1 MNLPPILFNNDRF
14 PSLFNQSHSQ
24 ISSSLYSFQNLCK
37 KLLKY
42 ENKES
47 NFEQSII
54 SWLKSLSISQL
65 FKYFSFKNHFIVDIL
80 HEMVLI
86 NNSKPYIKF
95 KYTPGP
101 LPPVSSEEKEPQDT
115 KPIINYLNFLF
126 FNKESPKFSDYFN
139 IVDSDVVMLTRGRSE
154 GEQRRQELVDNIR
167 YVTLNSGIK
176 NYKEDENNFF
186 NEYNNVVTLSYHY
199 LEDIDKII
207 STFQIISDKSCFKNP
222 IEIESQTFTVEEHGN
237 SSNKNF
243 YNFKMPKWLKKEFTF
258 SELLCAYF
266 EQCIIINFMYYKM
279 YKEEISI
286 LYYDKFDELIDNNKK
301 LIEFI
306 KNSGEKKFEIIRTLR
321 PDEIKKTITDNPII
335 KKIICDKQS
344 KDSDIRNSY
353 IGNYSYFKK
362 HTIKTTVNSCL
373 TTLEKI
379 FIRGE
384 LEFVLFL
391 NFIKDNIVFTT
402 EDFAIKG
409 IADIIN
415 NYWKSKLAEDLLHD
429 INNNNNSNNNDESN
443 KKKKRRKKKKKKK
456 SDKNEENDG
465 DNKNNEEK
473 TENDNDDIN
482 KINMETNNNIINEDK
497 NNKIVDTNKD
507 EMINKNN
514 NEQKNKEE
522 NGNDENNNDNVNLNG
537 KKEIIDIKEN
547 LNEIQK
553 ENKDEICEENS
564 NKIINEE
571 NNISENIILEN
582 TKAFENNNNINNNN
596 SNKENNISDSNKE
609 PSMQDSNITDKIE
622 NEKSNKK
629 KKEKEFFLFPTTKE
643 GIKKKKNKQKNKKN
657 SLTNNYIE
665 DDINIDINIDNNK
678 TNNFIISLN
687 KENDKIDLIS
697 DKATISTKEEEDK
710 KIEED
715 NKNIIIIE
723 NEINNDNEQKT
734 KEKEKEKEKEKYK
747 KNKSEYEYPSSSKQK
762 NKFNMGIKIKK
773 LMKDNSNLIIP
784 NQFHPQNQNYKSQKY
799 NNKSYF
805 SQKDEIMNNS
815 SELNMHKNNSDQNN
829 FLIGSNYPRFTSF
842 NFHSKKKRNYRN
854 NHFIYNNYFPNN
866 IVQLSQE
873 IIDNTIKVNNNKK
886 ILQQIRE
893 KYIKKIYENINI
905 ILHNAKIE
913 FQCSFYGSSI
923 SGLSIEN
930 SDVDIMVKLRKNYEE
945 KDYINKIMN
954 ILVENLK
961 KSELNYIKNIMPISS
976 ASVPVIKLNC
986 DFSDTPLFFEEI
998 NSILLKNNNN
1008 SINNKDIYKLFFDIT
1023 FFVTENEL
1031 EKIPSELMIDYI
1043 KECTLLYPQIFD
1055 IVYIMKRFLY
1065 NKKLNKSY
1073 QGGISSYSLF
1083 LMTLAFIKSYKN
1095 NYEIPIGSLF
1105 IEYLYFY
1112 SNFNFY
1118 NTLIQPNEENN
1129 IFENIE
1135 ENNLQKYSLN
1145 IIDPITGLN
1154 VAKSTFKIDQVQNAF
1169 REGFDN
1175 ISNNL
1180 LKINIIGDN
1189 LSNDKTILYDFFSVR

>member
-1 MNLPPILFNNDRF
+1 MNLPPILFNNNKF
-14 PSLFNQSHSQ
+14 PSLFNQSHSE
-24 ISSSLYSFQNLCK
+24 ISSSLYSYQNLCK
-37 KLLKY
+37 KLLKF
-42 ENKES
+42 ENKDP
-47 NFEQSII
+47 NFDLNII

-65 FKYFSFKNHFIVDIL
+65 FKYFSFKNYFIVDIL

-95 KYTPGP
+95 KFTPGP
-101 LPPVSSEEKEPQDT
+101 LRENITEEKEPQDT
-115 KPIINYLNFLF
+115 KPIINFLNFLF
-126 FNKESPKFSDYFN
+126 FEKESPKFSDYFN
-139 IVDSDVVMLTRGRSE
+139 IVDSDIVMLTRGRSE

-176 NYKEDENNFF
+176 NYKEDENNSFS
-186 NEYNNVVTLSYHY
+186 EYNNVITLSYTY
-199 LEDIDKII
+199 LKDIDKII
-207 STFQIISDKSCFKNP
+207 NTFQIISDKSCFKNP
-222 IEIESQTFTVEEHGN
+222 IEIESQTYTIEEHGN
-237 SSNKNF
+237 TLNKNY

-266 EQCIIINFMYYKM
+266 EQCIIINYMYYKM
-279 YKEEISI
+279 YKEEISL

-306 KNSGEKKFEIIRTLR
+306 KNSGDKKFEIIRNLH
-321 PDEIKKTITDNPII
+321 PDEIKKTITDNPLI
-335 KKIICDKQS
+335 KKIICEKQS

-415 NYWKSKLAEDLLHD
+415 NYWKNKLAEDLLQD
-429 INNNNNSNNNDESN
+429 INNNNNKDESN
-443 KKKKRRKKKKKKK
+443 KKKKRKKKKKKK
-456 SDKNEENDG
+456 KTDKNEENEN
-465 DNKNNEEK
+465 DNKINEEK
-473 TENDNDDIN
+473 DDIN
-482 KINMETNNNIINEDK
+482 EGK
-497 NNKIVDTNKD
+497 NNKINDKN
-507 EMINKNN
+507 INEEIINDNNNN
-514 NEQKNKEE
+514 NEKKSKEDKE
-522 NGNDENNNDNVNLNG
+522 QDKE
-537 KKEIIDIKEN
+537 KEILIDNKQNI
-547 LNEIQK
+547 NETKK
-553 ENKDEICEENS
+553 ENKDNEENTNEI
-564 NKIINEE
+564 NKTQKEE
-571 NNISENIILEN
+571 NNIITENIILEN
-582 TKAFENNNNINNNN
+582 EETFENKIN
-596 SNKENNISDSNKE
+596 NKENNMENINNKSE
-609 PSMQDSNITDKIE
+609 T
-622 NEKSNKK
+622 EKSNKK
-629 KKEKEFFLFPTTKE
+629 KKEKDFFLFPTTKE
-643 GIKKKKNKQKNKKN
+643 GNKKKKTKQKNKKN
-657 SLTNNYIE
+657 SLLNNYID
-665 DDINIDINIDNNK
+665 DDININIELNLDNNSK
-678 TNNFIISLN
+678 SNNFI
-687 KENDKIDLIS
+687 DKIDLIS

-710 KIEED
+710 KFEEE

-723 NEINNDNEQKT
+723 NETNNDPEKNSKDVTQT
-734 KEKEKEKEKEKYK
+734 KEKYT
-747 KNKSEYEYPSSSKQK
+747 KNKSEYEFSSSSSKQK

-773 LMKDNSNLIIP
+773 LIKDNSNLIIP
-784 NQFHPQNQNYKSQKY
+784 KNFHPQNQNY
-799 NNKSYF
+799 N
-805 SQKDEIMNNS
+805 
-815 SELNMHKNNSDQNN
+815 LNLSKNNSEQNKNN

-842 NFHSKKKRNYRN
+842 NFHSKKKRTYRN
-854 NHFIYNNYFPNN
+854 NHFIYNNNNYIPNN

-905 ILHNAKIE
+905 ILRNSKVE
-913 FQCSFYGSSI
+913 FQCAFYGSSI

-930 SDVDIMVKLRKNYEE
+930 SDVDIMVKLRKNSNE
-945 KDYINKIMN
+945 KNYINEIMN
-954 ILVENLK
+954 ILVENLQ
-961 KSELNYIKNIMPISS
+961 KSDLKYIKNIFPISS

-986 DFSDTPLFFEEI
+986 DFSDTPLFFEEL
-998 NSILLKNNNN
+998 NSILIKNNNI
-1008 SINNKDIYKLFFDIT
+1008 SINNNDINKLYFDIT
-1023 FFVTENEL
+1023 FFLTENEL

-1043 KECTLLYPQIFD
+1043 KECTLNYPQIFD
-1055 IVYIMKRFLY
+1055 IVYIMKRFLF

-1083 LMTLAFIKSYKN
+1083 LMTLAFIKLYKN
-1095 NYEIPIGSLF
+1095 NYDIPIGSLF

-1118 NTLIQPNEENN
+1118 NTLIQPSKENN

-1135 ENNLQKYSLN
+1135 NNLQKCSLN
-1145 IIDPITGLN
+1145 IIDPITELN

-1180 LKINIIGDN
+1180 LEINLMGDN
-1189 LSNDKTILYDFFSVR
+1189 SHQDKKILDEFFSV

>member
-1 MNLPPILFNNDRF
+1 MNLPPILFNNNKF
-14 PSLFNQSHSQ
+14 PSLFNQSHSE
-24 ISSSLYSFQNLCK
+24 ISSSLYSYQNLCK
-37 KLLKY
+37 KLLKF
-42 ENKES
+42 ENKDP
-47 NFEQSII
+47 NFDLNII

-65 FKYFSFKNHFIVDIL
+65 FKYFSFKNYFIVDIL

-95 KYTPGP
+95 KFTPGP
-101 LPPVSSEEKEPQDT
+101 LRENITEEKEPQDT
-115 KPIINYLNFLF
+115 KPIINFLNFLF
-126 FNKESPKFSDYFN
+126 FEKESPKFSDYFN
-139 IVDSDVVMLTRGRSE
+139 IVDSDIVMLTRGRSE

-176 NYKEDENNFF
+176 NYKEDENNSFS
-186 NEYNNVVTLSYHY
+186 EYNNVITLSYTY
-199 LEDIDKII
+199 LKDIDKII
-207 STFQIISDKSCFKNP
+207 NTFQIISDKSCFKNP
-222 IEIESQTFTVEEHGN
+222 IDIESQTYTIEEHGN
-237 SSNKNF
+237 TLNKNY

-266 EQCIIINFMYYKM
+266 EQCIIINYMYYKM
-279 YKEEISI
+279 YKEEISL

-306 KNSGEKKFEIIRTLR
+306 KNSGDKKFEIIRNLH
-321 PDEIKKTITDNPII
+321 PDEIKKTITDNPLI
-335 KKIICDKQS
+335 KKIICEKQS

-415 NYWKSKLAEDLLHD
+415 NYWKNKLAEDLLQD
-429 INNNNNSNNNDESN
+429 INNNNNNDESN
-443 KKKKRRKKKKKKK
+443 KKKKRKKKKKKK
-456 SDKNEENDG
+456 KTEKNEENEN
-465 DNKNNEEK
+465 DNKINEEK
-473 TENDNDDIN
+473 DDIN
-482 KINMETNNNIINEDK
+482 EGK
-497 NNKIVDTNKD
+497 NNKINDKN
-507 EMINKNN
+507 INEEIINDNNNN
-514 NEQKNKEE
+514 NEQKSKEDKE
-522 NGNDENNNDNVNLNG
+522 QDKE
-537 KKEIIDIKEN
+537 KEILIDNKQNI
-547 LNEIQK
+547 NETKK
-553 ENKDEICEENS
+553 ENKDNEENTNEI
-564 NKIINEE
+564 NKTQKEE
-571 NNISENIILEN
+571 NNIITENIILEN
-582 TKAFENNNNINNNN
+582 EETFENKINSKENNMENINNK
-596 SNKENNISDSNKE
+596 SE
-609 PSMQDSNITDKIE
+609 T
-622 NEKSNKK
+622 EKSNKK
-629 KKEKEFFLFPTTKE
+629 KKEKDFFLFPTTKE
-643 GIKKKKNKQKNKKN
+643 GNKKKKTKQKNKKN
-657 SLTNNYIE
+657 SLLNNYID
-665 DDINIDINIDNNK
+665 DDININIELNLDNNSK
-678 TNNFIISLN
+678 SNNFI
-687 KENDKIDLIS
+687 DKIDLIS

-710 KIEED
+710 KFEEE

-723 NEINNDNEQKT
+723 NETNNDPEKNSKDVTQT
-734 KEKEKEKEKEKYK
+734 KEKYT
-747 KNKSEYEYPSSSKQK
+747 KNKSEYEFSSSSSKQK

-773 LMKDNSNLIIP
+773 LIKDNSNLIIP
-784 NQFHPQNQNYKSQKY
+784 KNFHPQNQNY
-799 NNKSYF
+799 N
-805 SQKDEIMNNS
+805 
-815 SELNMHKNNSDQNN
+815 LNPSKNNSEQNKNN

-842 NFHSKKKRNYRN
+842 NFHSKKKRTYRN
-854 NHFIYNNYFPNN
+854 NHFIYNNNNYIPNN

-905 ILHNAKIE
+905 ILRNSKVE
-913 FQCSFYGSSI
+913 FQCAFYGSSI

-930 SDVDIMVKLRKNYEE
+930 SDVDIMVKLRKNSNE
-945 KDYINKIMN
+945 KNYINEIMN
-954 ILVENLK
+954 ILVENLQ
-961 KSELNYIKNIMPISS
+961 KSDLKYIKNIFPISS

-986 DFSDTPLFFEEI
+986 DFSDTPLFFEEL
-998 NSILLKNNNN
+998 NSILIKNNNI
-1008 SINNKDIYKLFFDIT
+1008 SINNNDINKLYFDIT
-1023 FFVTENEL
+1023 FFLTENEL

-1043 KECTLLYPQIFD
+1043 KECTLNYPQIFD
-1055 IVYIMKRFLY
+1055 IVYIMKRFLF

-1083 LMTLAFIKSYKN
+1083 LMTLAFIKLYKN
-1095 NYEIPIGSLF
+1095 NYDIPIGSLF

-1118 NTLIQPNEENN
+1118 NTLIQPSKENN

-1135 ENNLQKYSLN
+1135 NNLQKCSLN
-1145 IIDPITGLN
+1145 IIDPITELN

-1180 LKINIIGDN
+1180 LEINLMGDN
-1189 LSNDKTILYDFFSVR
+1189 SHQDKKILDEFFSV

>member
-1 MNLPPILFNNDRF
+1 MNLPPILFNNNKF
-14 PSLFNQSHSQ
+14 PSLFNQSHSE
-24 ISSSLYSFQNLCK
+24 ISSSLYSYQNLCK
-37 KLLKY
+37 KLLKF
-42 ENKES
+42 ENKDP
-47 NFEQSII
+47 NFDLNII
-54 SWLKSLSISQL
+54 TWIKSLSISQL
-65 FKYFSFKNHFIVDIL
+65 FKYFSFKNYFIVDIL

-95 KYTPGP
+95 KFTPGP
-101 LPPVSSEEKEPQDT
+101 LRENITEEKEPQDT
-115 KPIINYLNFLF
+115 KPIINFLNFLF
-126 FNKESPKFSDYFN
+126 FEKESPKFSDYFN
-139 IVDSDVVMLTRGRSE
+139 IVDSDIVMLTRGRSE

-176 NYKEDENNFF
+176 NYKEDENNSFS
-186 NEYNNVVTLSYHY
+186 EYNNVITLSYTY
-199 LEDIDKII
+199 LKDIDKII
-207 STFQIISDKSCFKNP
+207 NTFQIISDKSCFKNP
-222 IEIESQTFTVEEHGN
+222 IEIESQTYTIEEHGN
-237 SSNKNF
+237 TLNKNY

-266 EQCIIINFMYYKM
+266 EQCIIINYMYYKM
-279 YKEEISI
+279 YKEEISL

-306 KNSGEKKFEIIRTLR
+306 KNSGDKKFEIIRNLH
-321 PDEIKKTITDNPII
+321 PDEIKKTITDNPLI
-335 KKIICDKQS
+335 KKIICEKQS

-415 NYWKSKLAEDLLHD
+415 NYWKNKLAEDLLQD
-429 INNNNNSNNNDESN
+429 INNNNNNDESN
-443 KKKKRRKKKKKKK
+443 KKKKRKKKKKKK
-456 SDKNEENDG
+456 KTDKNEEKEN
-465 DNKNNEEK
+465 DNKINEEK
-473 TENDNDDIN
+473 DDIN
-482 KINMETNNNIINEDK
+482 EEK
-497 NNKIVDTNKD
+497 NNKINDKN
-507 EMINKNN
+507 INEEIINDNNNN
-514 NEQKNKEE
+514 NEQKSKEDKE
-522 NGNDENNNDNVNLNG
+522 QDKE
-537 KKEIIDIKEN
+537 KEILIDNKQNI
-547 LNEIQK
+547 NETKK
-553 ENKDEICEENS
+553 ENKDNEENTNEI
-564 NKIINEE
+564 NKTQKEE
-571 NNISENIILEN
+571 NNIITENIILEN
-582 TKAFENNNNINNNN
+582 EETFENKIN
-596 SNKENNISDSNKE
+596 NKENNMENINNKSE
-609 PSMQDSNITDKIE
+609 T
-622 NEKSNKK
+622 EKSNKK
-629 KKEKEFFLFPTTKE
+629 KKEKDFFLFPTTKE
-643 GIKKKKNKQKNKKN
+643 GNKKKKTKQKNKKN
-657 SLTNNYIE
+657 SLLNNYID
-665 DDINIDINIDNNK
+665 DDININIELNLDNNSK
-678 TNNFIISLN
+678 SNNFI
-687 KENDKIDLIS
+687 DKIDLIS

-710 KIEED
+710 KFEEE

-723 NEINNDNEQKT
+723 NETNNDPEKNSKDVTQT
-734 KEKEKEKEKEKYK
+734 KEKYT
-747 KNKSEYEYPSSSKQK
+747 KNKSEYEFSSSSSKQK

-773 LMKDNSNLIIP
+773 LIKDNSNLIIP
-784 NQFHPQNQNYKSQKY
+784 KNFHPQNQNY
-799 NNKSYF
+799 N
-805 SQKDEIMNNS
+805 
-815 SELNMHKNNSDQNN
+815 LNLSKNNSEQNKNN

-842 NFHSKKKRNYRN
+842 NFHSKKKRTYRN
-854 NHFIYNNYFPNN
+854 NHFIYNNNNYIPNN

-893 KYIKKIYENINI
+893 KYIKKVYENINI
-905 ILHNAKIE
+905 ILRNSKVE
-913 FQCSFYGSSI
+913 FQCAFYGSSI

-930 SDVDIMVKLRKNYEE
+930 SDVDIMVKLRKNSNE
-945 KDYINKIMN
+945 KNYINEIMN
-954 ILVENLK
+954 ILVENLQ
-961 KSELNYIKNIMPISS
+961 KSDLKYIKNIFPISS

-986 DFSDTPLFFEEI
+986 DFSDTPLFFEEL
-998 NSILLKNNNN
+998 NSILIKNNNI
-1008 SINNKDIYKLFFDIT
+1008 SINNNDINKLYFDIT
-1023 FFVTENEL
+1023 FFLTENEL

-1043 KECTLLYPQIFD
+1043 KECTLNYPQIFD
-1055 IVYIMKRFLY
+1055 IVYIMKRFLF

-1083 LMTLAFIKSYKN
+1083 LMTLAFIKLYKN
-1095 NYEIPIGSLF
+1095 NYDIPIGSLF

-1118 NTLIQPNEENN
+1118 NTLIQPSKENN

-1135 ENNLQKYSLN
+1135 NNLQKCSLN
-1145 IIDPITGLN
+1145 IIDPITELN

-1180 LKINIIGDN
+1180 LEINLMGDN
-1189 LSNDKTILYDFFSVR
+1189 SHQDKKILDEFFSV

>member
-1 MNLPPILFNNDRF
+1 MNLPPILFNNNKF
-14 PSLFNQSHSQ
+14 PSLFNQSHSE
-24 ISSSLYSFQNLCK
+24 ISSSLYSYQNLCK
-37 KLLKY
+37 KLLKF
-42 ENKES
+42 ENKDP
-47 NFEQSII
+47 NFDLNII

-65 FKYFSFKNHFIVDIL
+65 FKYFSFKNYFIVDIL

-95 KYTPGP
+95 KFTPGP
-101 LPPVSSEEKEPQDT
+101 LRENITEEKEPQDT
-115 KPIINYLNFLF
+115 KPIINFLNFLF
-126 FNKESPKFSDYFN
+126 FEKESPKFSDYFN
-139 IVDSDVVMLTRGRSE
+139 IVDSDIVMLTRGRSE

-176 NYKEDENNFF
+176 NYKEDENNSFS
-186 NEYNNVVTLSYHY
+186 EYNNVITLSYTY
-199 LEDIDKII
+199 LKDIDKII
-207 STFQIISDKSCFKNP
+207 NTFQIISDKSCFKNP
-222 IEIESQTFTVEEHGN
+222 IDIESQTYTIEEHGN
-237 SSNKNF
+237 TLNKNY

-266 EQCIIINFMYYKM
+266 EQCIIINYMYYKM
-279 YKEEISI
+279 YKEEISL

-306 KNSGEKKFEIIRTLR
+306 KNSGDKKFEIIRNLH
-321 PDEIKKTITDNPII
+321 PDEIKKTITDNPLI
-335 KKIICDKQS
+335 KKIICEKQS

-415 NYWKSKLAEDLLHD
+415 NYWKNKLAEDLLQD
-429 INNNNNSNNNDESN
+429 INNNNNNDESN
-443 KKKKRRKKKKKKK
+443 KKKKRKKKKKKK
-456 SDKNEENDG
+456 KTDKNEENEN
-465 DNKNNEEK
+465 DNKINEEK
-473 TENDNDDIN
+473 DDIN
-482 KINMETNNNIINEDK
+482 EGK
-497 NNKIVDTNKD
+497 NNKINDKN
-507 EMINKNN
+507 INEEIINDNNNN
-514 NEQKNKEE
+514 NEQKSKEDKE
-522 NGNDENNNDNVNLNG
+522 QEQDKE
-537 KKEIIDIKEN
+537 KEILIDNKQNI
-547 LNEIQK
+547 NETKK
-553 ENKDEICEENS
+553 ENKDNEENTNEI
-564 NKIINEE
+564 NKTQKEE
-571 NNISENIILEN
+571 NNIITENIILEN
-582 TKAFENNNNINNNN
+582 EETFENKIN
-596 SNKENNISDSNKE
+596 NKENNMENINNKSE
-609 PSMQDSNITDKIE
+609 T
-622 NEKSNKK
+622 EKSNKK
-629 KKEKEFFLFPTTKE
+629 KKEKDFFLFPTTKE
-643 GIKKKKNKQKNKKN
+643 GNKKKKTKQKNKKN
-657 SLTNNYIE
+657 SLLNNYID
-665 DDINIDINIDNNK
+665 DDININIELNLDNNSK
-678 TNNFIISLN
+678 SNNFI
-687 KENDKIDLIS
+687 DKIDLIS

-710 KIEED
+710 KFEEE

-723 NEINNDNEQKT
+723 NETNNDPEKNSKDVTQT
-734 KEKEKEKEKEKYK
+734 KEKYT
-747 KNKSEYEYPSSSKQK
+747 KNKSEYEFSSSSSKQK

-773 LMKDNSNLIIP
+773 LIKDNSNLIIP
-784 NQFHPQNQNYKSQKY
+784 KNFHPQNQNY
-799 NNKSYF
+799 N
-805 SQKDEIMNNS
+805 
-815 SELNMHKNNSDQNN
+815 LNLSKNNSEQNKNN

-842 NFHSKKKRNYRN
+842 NFHSKKKRTYRN
-854 NHFIYNNYFPNN
+854 NHFIYNNNNYIPNN

-905 ILHNAKIE
+905 ILRNSKVE
-913 FQCSFYGSSI
+913 FQCAFYGSSI

-930 SDVDIMVKLRKNYEE
+930 SDVDIMVKLRKNSNE
-945 KDYINKIMN
+945 KNYINEIMN
-954 ILVENLK
+954 ILVENLQ
-961 KSELNYIKNIMPISS
+961 KSDLKYIKNIFPISS

-986 DFSDTPLFFEEI
+986 DFSDTPLFFEEL
-998 NSILLKNNNN
+998 NSILIKNNNI
-1008 SINNKDIYKLFFDIT
+1008 SINNNDINKLYFDIT
-1023 FFVTENEL
+1023 FFLTENEL

-1043 KECTLLYPQIFD
+1043 KECTLNYPQIFD
-1055 IVYIMKRFLY
+1055 IVYIMKRFLF

-1083 LMTLAFIKSYKN
+1083 LMTLAFIKLYKN
-1095 NYEIPIGSLF
+1095 NYDIPIGSLF

-1118 NTLIQPNEENN
+1118 NTLIQPSKENN

-1135 ENNLQKYSLN
+1135 NNLQKCSLN
-1145 IIDPITGLN
+1145 IIDPITELN

-1180 LKINIIGDN
+1180 LEINLMGDN
-1189 LSNDKTILYDFFSVR
+1189 SHQDKKILDEFFSV

>member
-1 MNLPPILFNNDRF
+1 MNLPPILFNNNKF
-14 PSLFNQSHSQ
+14 PSLFNQSHSE
-24 ISSSLYSFQNLCK
+24 ISSSLYSYQNLCK
-37 KLLKY
+37 KLLKF
-42 ENKES
+42 ENKDP
-47 NFEQSII
+47 NFDLNII

-65 FKYFSFKNHFIVDIL
+65 FKYFSFKNYFIVDIL

-95 KYTPGP
+95 KFTPGP
-101 LPPVSSEEKEPQDT
+101 LRENITEEKEPQDT
-115 KPIINYLNFLF
+115 KPIINFLNFLF
-126 FNKESPKFSDYFN
+126 FEKESPKFSDYFN
-139 IVDSDVVMLTRGRSE
+139 IVDSDIVMLTRGRSE

-176 NYKEDENNFF
+176 NYKEDENNSFS
-186 NEYNNVVTLSYHY
+186 EYNNVITLSYTY
-199 LEDIDKII
+199 LKDIDKII
-207 STFQIISDKSCFKNP
+207 NTFQIISDKSCFKNP
-222 IEIESQTFTVEEHGN
+222 IEIESQTYTIEEHGN
-237 SSNKNF
+237 TLNKNY

-266 EQCIIINFMYYKM
+266 EQCIIINYMYYKM
-279 YKEEISI
+279 YKEEISL

-306 KNSGEKKFEIIRTLR
+306 KNSGDKKFEIIRNLH
-321 PDEIKKTITDNPII
+321 PDEIKKTITDNPLI
-335 KKIICDKQS
+335 KKIICEKQS

-415 NYWKSKLAEDLLHD
+415 NYWKNKLAEDLLQD
-429 INNNNNSNNNDESN
+429 INNNNNDESN
-443 KKKKRRKKKKKKK
+443 KKKKRKKKKKKK
-456 SDKNEENDG
+456 KTDKNEENEN
-465 DNKNNEEK
+465 DNKINEEK
-473 TENDNDDIN
+473 DDIN
-482 KINMETNNNIINEDK
+482 EGK
-497 NNKIVDTNKD
+497 NNKINDKN
-507 EMINKNN
+507 INEEIINDNNNN
-514 NEQKNKEE
+514 NEQKSKEDKE
-522 NGNDENNNDNVNLNG
+522 QDKE
-537 KKEIIDIKEN
+537 KEILIDNKQNI
-547 LNEIQK
+547 NETKK
-553 ENKDEICEENS
+553 ENKDNEENTNEI
-564 NKIINEE
+564 NKTQKEE
-571 NNISENIILEN
+571 NNIITENIILEN
-582 TKAFENNNNINNNN
+582 EETFENKIN
-596 SNKENNISDSNKE
+596 NKENNMENINNKSE
-609 PSMQDSNITDKIE
+609 T
-622 NEKSNKK
+622 EKSNKK
-629 KKEKEFFLFPTTKE
+629 KKEKDFFLFPTTKE
-643 GIKKKKNKQKNKKN
+643 GNKKKKTKQKNKKN
-657 SLTNNYIE
+657 SLLNNYID
-665 DDINIDINIDNNK
+665 DDININIELNLDNNSK
-678 TNNFIISLN
+678 SNNFI
-687 KENDKIDLIS
+687 DKIDLIS

-710 KIEED
+710 KFEEE

-723 NEINNDNEQKT
+723 NETNNDPEKNSKDVTQT
-734 KEKEKEKEKEKYK
+734 KEKYT
-747 KNKSEYEYPSSSKQK
+747 KNKSEYEFSSSSSKQK

-773 LMKDNSNLIIP
+773 LIKDNSNLIIP
-784 NQFHPQNQNYKSQKY
+784 KNFHPQNQNY
-799 NNKSYF
+799 N
-805 SQKDEIMNNS
+805 
-815 SELNMHKNNSDQNN
+815 LNLSKNNSEQNKNN

-842 NFHSKKKRNYRN
+842 NFHSKKKRTYRN
-854 NHFIYNNYFPNN
+854 NHFIYNNNNYIPNN

-905 ILHNAKIE
+905 ILRNSKVE
-913 FQCSFYGSSI
+913 FQCAFYGSSI

-930 SDVDIMVKLRKNYEE
+930 SDVDIMVKLRKNSNE
-945 KDYINKIMN
+945 KNYINEIMN
-954 ILVENLK
+954 ILVENLQ
-961 KSELNYIKNIMPISS
+961 KSDLKYIKNIFPISS

-986 DFSDTPLFFEEI
+986 DFSDTPLFFEEL
-998 NSILLKNNNN
+998 NSILIKNNNI
-1008 SINNKDIYKLFFDIT
+1008 SINNNDINKLYFDIT
-1023 FFVTENEL
+1023 FFLTENEL

-1043 KECTLLYPQIFD
+1043 KECTLNYPQIFD
-1055 IVYIMKRFLY
+1055 IVYIMKRFLF

-1083 LMTLAFIKSYKN
+1083 LMTLAFIKLYKN
-1095 NYEIPIGSLF
+1095 NYDIPIGSLF

-1118 NTLIQPNEENN
+1118 NTLIQPSKENN

-1135 ENNLQKYSLN
+1135 NNLQKCSLN
-1145 IIDPITGLN
+1145 IIDPITELN

-1180 LKINIIGDN
+1180 LEINLMGDN
-1189 LSNDKTILYDFFSVR
+1189 SHQDKKILDEFFSV

>member
-1 MNLPPILFNNDRF
+1 MNLPPILFNNNKF
-14 PSLFNQSHSQ
+14 PSLFNQSHSE
-24 ISSSLYSFQNLCK
+24 ISSSLYSYQNLCK
-37 KLLKY
+37 KLLKF
-42 ENKES
+42 ENKDP
-47 NFEQSII
+47 NFDLNII

-65 FKYFSFKNHFIVDIL
+65 FKYFSFKNYFIVDIL

-95 KYTPGP
+95 KFTPGP
-101 LPPVSSEEKEPQDT
+101 LRENITEEKEPQDT
-115 KPIINYLNFLF
+115 KPIINFLNFLF
-126 FNKESPKFSDYFN
+126 FEKESPKFSDYFN
-139 IVDSDVVMLTRGRSE
+139 IVDSDIVMLTRGRSE

-176 NYKEDENNFF
+176 NYKEDENNSFS
-186 NEYNNVVTLSYHY
+186 EYNNVITLSYTY
-199 LEDIDKII
+199 LKDIDKII
-207 STFQIISDKSCFKNP
+207 NTFQIISDKSCFKNP
-222 IEIESQTFTVEEHGN
+222 IEIESQTYIIEEHGN
-237 SSNKNF
+237 TLNKNY

-266 EQCIIINFMYYKM
+266 EQCIIINYMYFKM
-279 YKEEISI
+279 YKEEISL

-306 KNSGEKKFEIIRTLR
+306 KNSGDKKFEIIRNLH
-321 PDEIKKTITDNPII
+321 PDEIKKTITDNPLI
-335 KKIICDKQS
+335 KKIICEKQS

-415 NYWKSKLAEDLLHD
+415 NYWKNKLAEDLLQD
-429 INNNNNSNNNDESN
+429 INNNNNNESN
-443 KKKKRRKKKKKKK
+443 KKKKRKKKKKKK
-456 SDKNEENDG
+456 KTDKNEENEN
-465 DNKNNEEK
+465 DNKINEEK
-473 TENDNDDIN
+473 DDIN
-482 KINMETNNNIINEDK
+482 EGK
-497 NNKIVDTNKD
+497 NNKINDKN
-507 EMINKNN
+507 INEEIINDNNNN
-514 NEQKNKEE
+514 NEQKSKEDKE
-522 NGNDENNNDNVNLNG
+522 QDKE
-537 KKEIIDIKEN
+537 KEILIDNKQNI
-547 LNEIQK
+547 NETKK
-553 ENKDEICEENS
+553 ENKDNEENTNEI
-564 NKIINEE
+564 NKTQKEE
-571 NNISENIILEN
+571 NNIITENIILEN
-582 TKAFENNNNINNNN
+582 EETFENKIN
-596 SNKENNISDSNKE
+596 NKENNMENINNKLE
-609 PSMQDSNITDKIE
+609 T
-622 NEKSNKK
+622 EKSNKK
-629 KKEKEFFLFPTTKE
+629 KKEKDFFLFPTTKE
-643 GIKKKKNKQKNKKN
+643 GNKKKKTKQKNKKN
-657 SLTNNYIE
+657 SLLNNYID
-665 DDINIDINIDNNK
+665 DDININIELNLDNNSK
-678 TNNFIISLN
+678 SNNFI
-687 KENDKIDLIS
+687 DKIDLIS

-710 KIEED
+710 KFEEE

-723 NEINNDNEQKT
+723 NETNNDPEKNSKDVTQT
-734 KEKEKEKEKEKYK
+734 KEKYTR
-747 KNKSEYEYPSSSKQK
+747 NKSEYEFSSSSSKQK

-773 LMKDNSNLIIP
+773 LIKDNSNLIIP
-784 NQFHPQNQNYKSQKY
+784 KNFHPQNQNY
-799 NNKSYF
+799 N
-805 SQKDEIMNNS
+805 
-815 SELNMHKNNSDQNN
+815 LNLSKNNSEQNKNN

-842 NFHSKKKRNYRN
+842 NFHSKKKRTYRN
-854 NHFIYNNYFPNN
+854 NHFIYNNNNYIPNN

-905 ILHNAKIE
+905 ILRNSKVE
-913 FQCSFYGSSI
+913 FQCAFYGSSI

-930 SDVDIMVKLRKNYEE
+930 SDVDIMVKLRKNSNE
-945 KDYINKIMN
+945 KNYINEIMN
-954 ILVENLK
+954 ILVENLQ
-961 KSELNYIKNIMPISS
+961 KSDLKYIKNIFPISS

-986 DFSDTPLFFEEI
+986 DFSDTPLFFEEL
-998 NSILLKNNNN
+998 NSILIKNNNI
-1008 SINNKDIYKLFFDIT
+1008 SINNNDINKLYFDIT
-1023 FFVTENEL
+1023 FFLTENEL

-1043 KECTLLYPQIFD
+1043 KECTLNYPQIFD
-1055 IVYIMKRFLY
+1055 IVYIMKRFLF

-1083 LMTLAFIKSYKN
+1083 LMTLAFIKLYKN
-1095 NYEIPIGSLF
+1095 NYDIPIGSLF

-1118 NTLIQPNEENN
+1118 NTLIQPSKENN

-1135 ENNLQKYSLN
+1135 NNLQKCSLN
-1145 IIDPITGLN
+1145 IIDPITELN

-1180 LKINIIGDN
+1180 LEINLMGDN
-1189 LSNDKTILYDFFSVR
+1189 SHQDKKILDEFFSV

>member
-1 MNLPPILFNNDRF
+1 MNLPPILFNNNKF
-14 PSLFNQSHSQ
+14 PSLFNQSHSE
-24 ISSSLYSFQNLCK
+24 ISSSLYSYQNLCK
-37 KLLKY
+37 KLLKF
-42 ENKES
+42 ENKDP
-47 NFEQSII
+47 NFDLNII

-65 FKYFSFKNHFIVDIL
+65 FKYFSFKNYFIVDIL

-95 KYTPGP
+95 KFTPGP
-101 LPPVSSEEKEPQDT
+101 LRENITEEKEPQDT
-115 KPIINYLNFLF
+115 KPIINFLNFLF
-126 FNKESPKFSDYFN
+126 FEKESPKFSDYFN
-139 IVDSDVVMLTRGRSE
+139 IVDSDIVMLTRGRSE

-176 NYKEDENNFF
+176 NYKEDENNSFS
-186 NEYNNVVTLSYHY
+186 EYNNVITLSYTY
-199 LEDIDKII
+199 LKDIDKII
-207 STFQIISDKSCFKNP
+207 NTFQIISDKSCFKNP
-222 IEIESQTFTVEEHGN
+222 IEIESQTYIIEEHGN
-237 SSNKNF
+237 TLNKNY

-266 EQCIIINFMYYKM
+266 EQCIIINYMYYKM
-279 YKEEISI
+279 YKEEISL

-306 KNSGEKKFEIIRTLR
+306 KNSGDKKFEIIRNLH
-321 PDEIKKTITDNPII
+321 PDEIKKTITDNPLI
-335 KKIICDKQS
+335 KKIICEKQS

-415 NYWKSKLAEDLLHD
+415 NYWKNKLAEDLLQD
-429 INNNNNSNNNDESN
+429 INNNNNNNESN
-443 KKKKRRKKKKKKK
+443 KKKKRKKKKKKK
-456 SDKNEENDG
+456 KTDKNEENEN
-465 DNKNNEEK
+465 DNKINEEK
-473 TENDNDDIN
+473 DDIN
-482 KINMETNNNIINEDK
+482 EGK
-497 NNKIVDTNKD
+497 NNKINDKN
-507 EMINKNN
+507 INEEIINDNNNNNN
-514 NEQKNKEE
+514 NEQKNKEDKE
-522 NGNDENNNDNVNLNG
+522 QEQDKE
-537 KKEIIDIKEN
+537 KEILIDNKQNI
-547 LNEIQK
+547 NETKK
-553 ENKDEICEENS
+553 ENKDNEENTNEI
-564 NKIINEE
+564 NKTQKEE
-571 NNISENIILEN
+571 NNIITENIILEN
-582 TKAFENNNNINNNN
+582 EETFENKIY
-596 SNKENNISDSNKE
+596 NKENNMENINNKSE
-609 PSMQDSNITDKIE
+609 T
-622 NEKSNKK
+622 EKSNKK
-629 KKEKEFFLFPTTKE
+629 KKEKDFFLFPTTKE
-643 GIKKKKNKQKNKKN
+643 GNKKKKTKQKNKKN
-657 SLTNNYIE
+657 SLLNNYID
-665 DDINIDINIDNNK
+665 DDININIELNLDNNSK
-678 TNNFIISLN
+678 SNNFI
-687 KENDKIDLIS
+687 DKIDLIS

-710 KIEED
+710 KFEEE

-723 NEINNDNEQKT
+723 NETNNDPEKNSKDVTQT
-734 KEKEKEKEKEKYK
+734 KEKYT
-747 KNKSEYEYPSSSKQK
+747 KNKSEYEFSSSSSKQK

-773 LMKDNSNLIIP
+773 LIKDNSNLIIP
-784 NQFHPQNQNYKSQKY
+784 KNFHPQNQNY
-799 NNKSYF
+799 N
-805 SQKDEIMNNS
+805 
-815 SELNMHKNNSDQNN
+815 LNLSKNNSEQNKNN

-842 NFHSKKKRNYRN
+842 NFHSKKKRTYRN
-854 NHFIYNNYFPNN
+854 NHFIYNNNNYIPNN

-905 ILHNAKIE
+905 ILRNSKVE
-913 FQCSFYGSSI
+913 FQCAFYGSSI

-930 SDVDIMVKLRKNYEE
+930 SDVDIMVKLRKNSNE
-945 KDYINKIMN
+945 KNYINEIMN
-954 ILVENLK
+954 ILVENLQ
-961 KSELNYIKNIMPISS
+961 KSDLKYIKNIFPISS

-986 DFSDTPLFFEEI
+986 DFSDTPLFFEEL
-998 NSILLKNNNN
+998 NSILIKNNNI
-1008 SINNKDIYKLFFDIT
+1008 SINNNDINKLYFDIT
-1023 FFVTENEL
+1023 FFLTENEL

-1043 KECTLLYPQIFD
+1043 KECTLNYPEIFD
-1055 IVYIMKRFLY
+1055 IIYIMKRFLF

-1083 LMTLAFIKSYKN
+1083 LMTLAFIKLYKN
-1095 NYEIPIGSLF
+1095 NYDIPIGSLF

-1118 NTLIQPNEENN
+1118 NTLIQPSKENN

-1135 ENNLQKYSLN
+1135 NNLQKCSLN
-1145 IIDPITGLN
+1145 IIDPITELN

-1180 LKINIIGDN
+1180 LEINLMGDN
-1189 LSNDKTILYDFFSVR
+1189 SHQDKKILDEFFSV

>member
-1 MNLPPILFNNDRF
+1 MNLPPILFNNNKF
-14 PSLFNQSHSQ
+14 PSLFNQSHSE
-24 ISSSLYSFQNLCK
+24 ISSSLYSYQNLCK
-37 KLLKY
+37 KLLKF
-42 ENKES
+42 ENKDP
-47 NFEQSII
+47 NFDLNII
-54 SWLKSLSISQL
+54 TWIKSLSISQL
-65 FKYFSFKNHFIVDIL
+65 FKYFSFKNYFIVDIL

-95 KYTPGP
+95 KFTPGP
-101 LPPVSSEEKEPQDT
+101 LRENITEEKEPQDT
-115 KPIINYLNFLF
+115 KPIINFLNFLF
-126 FNKESPKFSDYFN
+126 FEKESPKFSDYFN
-139 IVDSDVVMLTRGRSE
+139 IVDSDIVMLTRGRSE

-176 NYKEDENNFF
+176 NYKEDENNSFS
-186 NEYNNVVTLSYHY
+186 EYNNVITLSYTY
-199 LEDIDKII
+199 LKDIDKII
-207 STFQIISDKSCFKNP
+207 NTFQIISDKSCFKNP
-222 IEIESQTFTVEEHGN
+222 IEIESQTYIIEEHGN
-237 SSNKNF
+237 TLNKNY

-266 EQCIIINFMYYKM
+266 EQCIIINYMYYKM
-279 YKEEISI
+279 HKEEISL

-306 KNSGEKKFEIIRTLR
+306 KNSGDKKFEIIRNLH
-321 PDEIKKTITDNPII
+321 PDEIKKTITDNPLI
-335 KKIICDKQS
+335 KKIICEKQS

-415 NYWKSKLAEDLLHD
+415 NYWKNKLAEDLLQD
-429 INNNNNSNNNDESN
+429 INNNNNNNDESN
-443 KKKKRRKKKKKKK
+443 KKKKRKKKKKKK
-456 SDKNEENDG
+456 KTDKNEENEN
-465 DNKNNEEK
+465 DNKINEEK
-473 TENDNDDIN
+473 DDIN
-482 KINMETNNNIINEDK
+482 EGK
-497 NNKIVDTNKD
+497 NNKINDKN
-507 EMINKNN
+507 INEEIINDNNNN
-514 NEQKNKEE
+514 NEQKSKEDKE
-522 NGNDENNNDNVNLNG
+522 QDKE
-537 KKEIIDIKEN
+537 KEILIDNKQNI
-547 LNEIQK
+547 NETKK
-553 ENKDEICEENS
+553 ENKDNEENTNEI
-564 NKIINEE
+564 NKTQKEE
-571 NNISENIILEN
+571 NNIITENIILEN
-582 TKAFENNNNINNNN
+582 EETFENKIN
-596 SNKENNISDSNKE
+596 NKENNMENINNKSE
-609 PSMQDSNITDKIE
+609 T
-622 NEKSNKK
+622 EKSNKK
-629 KKEKEFFLFPTTKE
+629 KKEKDFFLFPTTKE
-643 GIKKKKNKQKNKKN
+643 GNKKKKTKQKNKKN
-657 SLTNNYIE
+657 SLLNNYID
-665 DDINIDINIDNNK
+665 DDININIELNLDNNTK
-678 TNNFIISLN
+678 SNNFI
-687 KENDKIDLIS
+687 DKIDLIS

-710 KIEED
+710 KFEEE

-723 NEINNDNEQKT
+723 NETNNDPEKNSKDVTQT
-734 KEKEKEKEKEKYK
+734 KEKYT
-747 KNKSEYEYPSSSKQK
+747 KNKSEYEFSSSSSKQK

-773 LMKDNSNLIIP
+773 LIKDNSNLIIP
-784 NQFHPQNQNYKSQKY
+784 KNFHPQNQNY
-799 NNKSYF
+799 N
-805 SQKDEIMNNS
+805 
-815 SELNMHKNNSDQNN
+815 LNLSKNNSEQNKNN

-842 NFHSKKKRNYRN
+842 NFHSKKKRTYRN
-854 NHFIYNNYFPNN
+854 NHFIYNNNNYIPNN

-905 ILHNAKIE
+905 ILRNSKVE
-913 FQCSFYGSSI
+913 FQCAFYGSSI

-930 SDVDIMVKLRKNYEE
+930 SDVDIMVKLRKNSNE
-945 KDYINKIMN
+945 KNYINEIMN
-954 ILVENLK
+954 ILVENLQ
-961 KSELNYIKNIMPISS
+961 KSDLKYIKNIFPISS

-986 DFSDTPLFFEEI
+986 DFSDTPLFFEEL
-998 NSILLKNNNN
+998 NSILIKNNNI
-1008 SINNKDIYKLFFDIT
+1008 SINNNDINKLYFDIT
-1023 FFVTENEL
+1023 FFLTENEL

-1043 KECTLLYPQIFD
+1043 KECTLNYPQIFD
-1055 IVYIMKRFLY
+1055 IVYIMKRFLF

-1083 LMTLAFIKSYKN
+1083 LMTLAFIKLYKN
-1095 NYEIPIGSLF
+1095 NYDIPIGSLF

-1118 NTLIQPNEENN
+1118 NTLIQPSKENN

-1135 ENNLQKYSLN
+1135 NNLQKCSLN
-1145 IIDPITGLN
+1145 IIDPITELN

-1180 LKINIIGDN
+1180 LEINLMGDN
-1189 LSNDKTILYDFFSVR
+1189 SHQDKKILDEFFSV

>member
-1 MNLPPILFNNDRF
+1 MNLPPILFNNNKF
-14 PSLFNQSHSQ
+14 PSLFNQSHSE
-24 ISSSLYSFQNLCK
+24 ISSSLYSYQNLCK
-37 KLLKY
+37 KLLKF
-42 ENKES
+42 ENKDP
-47 NFEQSII
+47 NFDLNII

-65 FKYFSFKNHFIVDIL
+65 FKYFSFKNYFIVDIL

-95 KYTPGP
+95 KFTPGP
-101 LPPVSSEEKEPQDT
+101 LRENITEEKEPQDT
-115 KPIINYLNFLF
+115 KPIINFLNFLF
-126 FNKESPKFSDYFN
+126 FEKESPKFSDYFN
-139 IVDSDVVMLTRGRSE
+139 IVDSDIVMLTRGRSE

-176 NYKEDENNFF
+176 NYKEDENNSFS
-186 NEYNNVVTLSYHY
+186 EYNNVITLSYTY
-199 LEDIDKII
+199 LKDIDKII
-207 STFQIISDKSCFKNP
+207 NTFQIISDKSCFKNP
-222 IEIESQTFTVEEHGN
+222 IEIESQTYTIEEHGN
-237 SSNKNF
+237 TLNKNY

-266 EQCIIINFMYYKM
+266 EQCIIINYMYYKM
-279 YKEEISI
+279 YKEEISL

-306 KNSGEKKFEIIRTLR
+306 KNSGDKKFEIIRNLH
-321 PDEIKKTITDNPII
+321 PDEIKKTITDNPLI
-335 KKIICDKQS
+335 KKIICEKQS

-415 NYWKSKLAEDLLHD
+415 NYWKNKLAEDLLQD
-429 INNNNNSNNNDESN
+429 INNNNNNNNESN
-443 KKKKRRKKKKKKK
+443 KKKKRKKKKKKK
-456 SDKNEENDG
+456 KTDKNEENEN
-465 DNKNNEEK
+465 DNKINEEK
-473 TENDNDDIN
+473 DDIN
-482 KINMETNNNIINEDK
+482 EGK
-497 NNKIVDTNKD
+497 NNKINDKNNN
-507 EMINKNN
+507 EEIINDNNNN
-514 NEQKNKEE
+514 NEQKSKEDKE
-522 NGNDENNNDNVNLNG
+522 QDKE
-537 KKEIIDIKEN
+537 KEILIDNKQNI
-547 LNEIQK
+547 NETKK
-553 ENKDEICEENS
+553 ENKDNEKNTNEI
-564 NKIINEE
+564 NKTQKEE
-571 NNISENIILEN
+571 NNIITENIILEN
-582 TKAFENNNNINNNN
+582 EETFENKIN
-596 SNKENNISDSNKE
+596 NKENNMENKNNKSE
-609 PSMQDSNITDKIE
+609 T
-622 NEKSNKK
+622 EKSNKK
-629 KKEKEFFLFPTTKE
+629 KKEKDFFLFPTTKE
-643 GIKKKKNKQKNKKN
+643 GNKKKKTKQKNKKN
-657 SLTNNYIE
+657 SLLNNYID
-665 DDINIDINIDNNK
+665 DDININIELNLDNNTK
-678 TNNFIISLN
+678 SNNFI
-687 KENDKIDLIS
+687 DKIDLIS

-710 KIEED
+710 KFEEE

-723 NEINNDNEQKT
+723 NETNNDPEKNSKDVTQT
-734 KEKEKEKEKEKYK
+734 KEKYT
-747 KNKSEYEYPSSSKQK
+747 KNKSEYEFSSSSSKQK

-773 LMKDNSNLIIP
+773 LIKDNSNLIIP
-784 NQFHPQNQNYKSQKY
+784 KNFHPQNQNY
-799 NNKSYF
+799 N
-805 SQKDEIMNNS
+805 
-815 SELNMHKNNSDQNN
+815 LNLSKNNSEQNKNN

-842 NFHSKKKRNYRN
+842 NFHSKKKRTYRN
-854 NHFIYNNYFPNN
+854 NHFIYNNNNYIPNN

-905 ILHNAKIE
+905 ILRNSKVE
-913 FQCSFYGSSI
+913 FQCAFYGSSI

-930 SDVDIMVKLRKNYEE
+930 SDVDIMVKLRKNSNE
-945 KDYINKIMN
+945 KNYINEIMN
-954 ILVENLK
+954 ILVENLQ
-961 KSELNYIKNIMPISS
+961 KSDLKYIKNIFPISS

-986 DFSDTPLFFEEI
+986 DFSDTPLFFEEL
-998 NSILLKNNNN
+998 NSILIKNNNI
-1008 SINNKDIYKLFFDIT
+1008 SINNNDINKLYFDIT
-1023 FFVTENEL
+1023 FFLTENEL

-1043 KECTLLYPQIFD
+1043 KECTLNYPQIFD
-1055 IVYIMKRFLY
+1055 IVYIMKRFLF

-1083 LMTLAFIKSYKN
+1083 LMTLAFIKLYKN
-1095 NYEIPIGSLF
+1095 NYDIPIGSLF

-1118 NTLIQPNEENN
+1118 NTLIQPSKENN

-1135 ENNLQKYSLN
+1135 NNLQKCSLN
-1145 IIDPITGLN
+1145 IIDPITELN

-1180 LKINIIGDN
+1180 LEINLMGDN
-1189 LSNDKTILYDFFSVR
+1189 SHQDKKILDEFFSV

>member
-1 MNLPPILFNNDRF
+1 MNLPPILFNNNKF
-14 PSLFNQSHSQ
+14 PSLFNQSHSE
-24 ISSSLYSFQNLCK
+24 ISSSLYSYQNLCK
-37 KLLKY
+37 KLLKF
-42 ENKES
+42 ENKDP
-47 NFEQSII
+47 NFDLNII

-65 FKYFSFKNHFIVDIL
+65 FKYFSFKNYFIVDIL

-95 KYTPGP
+95 KFTPGP
-101 LPPVSSEEKEPQDT
+101 LRENITEEKEPQDT
-115 KPIINYLNFLF
+115 KPIINFLNFLF
-126 FNKESPKFSDYFN
+126 FEKESPKFSDYFN
-139 IVDSDVVMLTRGRSE
+139 IVDSDIVMLTRGRSE

-176 NYKEDENNFF
+176 NYKEDENNSFS
-186 NEYNNVVTLSYHY
+186 EYNNVITLSYTY
-199 LEDIDKII
+199 LKDINKII
-207 STFQIISDKSCFKNP
+207 NTFQIISDKSCFKNP
-222 IEIESQTFTVEEHGN
+222 IEIESQTYIIEEHGN
-237 SSNKNF
+237 TLNKNY

-266 EQCIIINFMYYKM
+266 EQCIIINYMYYKM
-279 YKEEISI
+279 YKEEISL

-306 KNSGEKKFEIIRTLR
+306 KNSGDKKFEIIRNLH
-321 PDEIKKTITDNPII
+321 PDEIKKTITDNPLI
-335 KKIICDKQS
+335 KKIICEKQS

-415 NYWKSKLAEDLLHD
+415 NYWKNKLAEDLLQD
-429 INNNNNSNNNDESN
+429 INNNNNNESN
-443 KKKKRRKKKKKKK
+443 KKKKRKKKKKKK
-456 SDKNEENDG
+456 KMDKNEENEN
-465 DNKNNEEK
+465 DNKINEEK
-473 TENDNDDIN
+473 DDIN
-482 KINMETNNNIINEDK
+482 EGK
-497 NNKIVDTNKD
+497 NNKINDKN
-507 EMINKNN
+507 INEEIINDNNN
-514 NEQKNKEE
+514 NEQKNKEDKE
-522 NGNDENNNDNVNLNG
+522 QEQDKE
-537 KKEIIDIKEN
+537 KEILIDNKQNI
-547 LNEIQK
+547 NETKK
-553 ENKDEICEENS
+553 ENKDNEENTNEI
-564 NKIINEE
+564 NKTQKEE
-571 NNISENIILEN
+571 NNIITENIILEN
-582 TKAFENNNNINNNN
+582 EETFENKIN
-596 SNKENNISDSNKE
+596 NKENNMENINNKSE
-609 PSMQDSNITDKIE
+609 T
-622 NEKSNKK
+622 EKSNKK
-629 KKEKEFFLFPTTKE
+629 KKEKDFFLFPTTKE
-643 GIKKKKNKQKNKKN
+643 GNKKKKTKQKNKKN
-657 SLTNNYIE
+657 SLLNNYID
-665 DDINIDINIDNNK
+665 DDININIELNLDNNSK
-678 TNNFIISLN
+678 SNNFI
-687 KENDKIDLIS
+687 DKIDLIS

-710 KIEED
+710 KFEEE

-723 NEINNDNEQKT
+723 NETNNDPEKNSKDVTQT
-734 KEKEKEKEKEKYK
+734 KEKYT
-747 KNKSEYEYPSSSKQK
+747 KNKSEYEFSSSSSKQK

-773 LMKDNSNLIIP
+773 LIKDNSNLIIP
-784 NQFHPQNQNYKSQKY
+784 KNFHPQNQNY
-799 NNKSYF
+799 N
-805 SQKDEIMNNS
+805 
-815 SELNMHKNNSDQNN
+815 LNLSKNNSEQNKNN

-842 NFHSKKKRNYRN
+842 NFHSKKKRTYRN
-854 NHFIYNNYFPNN
+854 NHFIYNNNNYIPNN

-905 ILHNAKIE
+905 ILRNSKVE
-913 FQCSFYGSSI
+913 FQCAFYGSSI

-930 SDVDIMVKLRKNYEE
+930 SDVDIMVKLRKNSNE
-945 KDYINKIMN
+945 KNYINEIMN
-954 ILVENLK
+954 ILVENLQ
-961 KSELNYIKNIMPISS
+961 KSDLKYIKNIFPISS

-986 DFSDTPLFFEEI
+986 DFSDTPLFFEEL
-998 NSILLKNNNN
+998 NSILIKNNNI
-1008 SINNKDIYKLFFDIT
+1008 SINNNDINKLYFDIT
-1023 FFVTENEL
+1023 FFLTENEL

-1043 KECTLLYPQIFD
+1043 KECTLNYPQIFD
-1055 IVYIMKRFLY
+1055 IVYIMKRFLF

-1083 LMTLAFIKSYKN
+1083 LMTLAFIKLYKN
-1095 NYEIPIGSLF
+1095 NYDIPIGSLF

-1118 NTLIQPNEENN
+1118 NTLIQPSKENN

-1135 ENNLQKYSLN
+1135 NNLQKCSLN
-1145 IIDPITGLN
+1145 IIDPITELN

-1180 LKINIIGDN
+1180 LEINLMGDN
-1189 LSNDKTILYDFFSVR
+1189 SHQDKKILDEFFSV

>member
-1 MNLPPILFNNDRF
+1 MNLPPILFNNNKF
-14 PSLFNQSHSQ
+14 PSLFNQSHSE
-24 ISSSLYSFQNLCK
+24 ISSSLYSYQNLCK
-37 KLLKY
+37 KLLKF
-42 ENKES
+42 ENKDP
-47 NFEQSII
+47 NFDLNII

-65 FKYFSFKNHFIVDIL
+65 FKYFSFKNYFIVDIL

-95 KYTPGP
+95 KFTPGP
-101 LPPVSSEEKEPQDT
+101 LRENISEEKEPQDT
-115 KPIINYLNFLF
+115 KPIINFLNFLF
-126 FNKESPKFSDYFN
+126 FEKESPKFSDYFN
-139 IVDSDVVMLTRGRSE
+139 IVDSDIVMLTRGRSE

-176 NYKEDENNFF
+176 NYKEDENNSFS
-186 NEYNNVVTLSYHY
+186 EYNNVITLSYTY
-199 LEDIDKII
+199 LKDIDKII
-207 STFQIISDKSCFKNP
+207 NTFQIISDKSCFKNP
-222 IEIESQTFTVEEHGN
+222 IEIESQTYTIEEHGN
-237 SSNKNF
+237 TLNKNY

-266 EQCIIINFMYYKM
+266 EQCIIINYMYYKM
-279 YKEEISI
+279 YKEEISL

-306 KNSGEKKFEIIRTLR
+306 KNSGDKKFEIIRNLH
-321 PDEIKKTITDNPII
+321 PDEIKKTITDNPLI
-335 KKIICDKQS
+335 KKIICEKQS

-415 NYWKSKLAEDLLHD
+415 NYWKNKLAEDLLQD
-429 INNNNNSNNNDESN
+429 INNNNNNNESN
-443 KKKKRRKKKKKKK
+443 KKKKRKKKKKKK
-456 SDKNEENDG
+456 KTDKNEENEN
-465 DNKNNEEK
+465 DNKINEEK
-473 TENDNDDIN
+473 DDIN
-482 KINMETNNNIINEDK
+482 EGK
-497 NNKIVDTNKD
+497 NNKINDKN
-507 EMINKNN
+507 INEEIINDNNNN
-514 NEQKNKEE
+514 NEQKSKEDKE
-522 NGNDENNNDNVNLNG
+522 QDKE
-537 KKEIIDIKEN
+537 KEILIDNKQNI
-547 LNEIQK
+547 NETKK
-553 ENKDEICEENS
+553 ENKDNEENTNEI
-564 NKIINEE
+564 NKTQKEE
-571 NNISENIILEN
+571 NNIITENIILEN
-582 TKAFENNNNINNNN
+582 EETFENKIN
-596 SNKENNISDSNKE
+596 NKENNMENINNKSE
-609 PSMQDSNITDKIE
+609 T
-622 NEKSNKK
+622 EKSNKK
-629 KKEKEFFLFPTTKE
+629 KKEKDFFLFPTTKE
-643 GIKKKKNKQKNKKN
+643 GNKKKKTKQKNKKN
-657 SLTNNYIE
+657 SLLNNYID
-665 DDINIDINIDNNK
+665 DDININIELNLDNNTK
-678 TNNFIISLN
+678 SNNFI
-687 KENDKIDLIS
+687 DKIDLIS

-710 KIEED
+710 KFEEE

-723 NEINNDNEQKT
+723 NETNNDPEKNSKDVTQT
-734 KEKEKEKEKEKYK
+734 KEKYT
-747 KNKSEYEYPSSSKQK
+747 KNKSEYEFSSSSSKQK

-773 LMKDNSNLIIP
+773 LIKDNSNLIIP
-784 NQFHPQNQNYKSQKY
+784 KNFHPQNQNY
-799 NNKSYF
+799 N
-805 SQKDEIMNNS
+805 
-815 SELNMHKNNSDQNN
+815 LNLSKNNSEQNKNN

-842 NFHSKKKRNYRN
+842 NFHSKKKRTYRN
-854 NHFIYNNYFPNN
+854 NHFIYNNNNYIPNN

-905 ILHNAKIE
+905 ILRNSKVE
-913 FQCSFYGSSI
+913 FQCAFYGSSI

-930 SDVDIMVKLRKNYEE
+930 SDVDIMVKLRKNSNE
-945 KDYINKIMN
+945 KNYINEIMN
-954 ILVENLK
+954 ILVENLQ
-961 KSELNYIKNIMPISS
+961 KSDLKYIKNIFPISS

-986 DFSDTPLFFEEI
+986 DFSDTPLFFEEL
-998 NSILLKNNNN
+998 NSILIKNNNI
-1008 SINNKDIYKLFFDIT
+1008 SINNNDINKLYFDIT
-1023 FFVTENEL
+1023 FFLTENEL

-1043 KECTLLYPQIFD
+1043 KECTLNYPQIFD
-1055 IVYIMKRFLY
+1055 IVYIMKRFLF

-1083 LMTLAFIKSYKN
+1083 LMTLAFIKLYKN
-1095 NYEIPIGSLF
+1095 NYDIPIGSLF

-1118 NTLIQPNEENN
+1118 NTLIQPSKENN

-1135 ENNLQKYSLN
+1135 NNLQKCSLN
-1145 IIDPITGLN
+1145 IIDPITELN

-1180 LKINIIGDN
+1180 LEINLMGDN
-1189 LSNDKTILYDFFSVR
+1189 SHQDKKILDEFFSV

>member
-1 MNLPPILFNNDRF
+1 MNLPPILFNNNKF
-14 PSLFNQSHSQ
+14 PSLFNQSHSE
-24 ISSSLYSFQNLCK
+24 ISSSLYSYQNLCK
-37 KLLKY
+37 KLLKF
-42 ENKES
+42 ENKDP
-47 NFEQSII
+47 NFDLNII
-54 SWLKSLSISQL
+54 TWIKSLSISQL
-65 FKYFSFKNHFIVDIL
+65 FKYFSFKNYFIVDIL

-95 KYTPGP
+95 KFTPGP
-101 LPPVSSEEKEPQDT
+101 LRENITEEKEPQDT
-115 KPIINYLNFLF
+115 KPIINFLNFLF
-126 FNKESPKFSDYFN
+126 FEKESPKFSDYFN
-139 IVDSDVVMLTRGRSE
+139 IVDSDIVMLTRGRSE

-176 NYKEDENNFF
+176 NYKEDENNSFS
-186 NEYNNVVTLSYHY
+186 EYNNVITLSYTY
-199 LEDIDKII
+199 LKDIDKII
-207 STFQIISDKSCFKNP
+207 NTFQIISDKSCFKNP
-222 IEIESQTFTVEEHGN
+222 IEIESQTYTIEEHGN
-237 SSNKNF
+237 TLNKNY

-266 EQCIIINFMYYKM
+266 EQCIIINYMYYKM
-279 YKEEISI
+279 YKEEISL

-306 KNSGEKKFEIIRTLR
+306 KNSGDKKFEIIRNLH
-321 PDEIKKTITDNPII
+321 PDEIKKTITDNPLI
-335 KKIICDKQS
+335 KKIICEKQS

-415 NYWKSKLAEDLLHD
+415 NYWKNKLAEDLLQD
-429 INNNNNSNNNDESN
+429 INNNNNNDESN
-443 KKKKRRKKKKKKK
+443 KKKKRKKKKKKK
-456 SDKNEENDG
+456 KTDKNEENEN
-465 DNKNNEEK
+465 DNKINEEK
-473 TENDNDDIN
+473 DDIN
-482 KINMETNNNIINEDK
+482 EGK
-497 NNKIVDTNKD
+497 NNKINDKN
-507 EMINKNN
+507 INEEIINDNNNN
-514 NEQKNKEE
+514 NEQKSKEDKE
-522 NGNDENNNDNVNLNG
+522 QDKE
-537 KKEIIDIKEN
+537 KEILIDNKQNI
-547 LNEIQK
+547 NETKK
-553 ENKDEICEENS
+553 ENKDNEENTNEI
-564 NKIINEE
+564 NKTQKEE
-571 NNISENIILEN
+571 NNIITENIILEN
-582 TKAFENNNNINNNN
+582 EETFENKIN
-596 SNKENNISDSNKE
+596 NKENNMENINNKSE
-609 PSMQDSNITDKIE
+609 T
-622 NEKSNKK
+622 EKSNKK
-629 KKEKEFFLFPTTKE
+629 KKEKDFFLFPTTKE
-643 GIKKKKNKQKNKKN
+643 GNKKKKTKQKNKKN
-657 SLTNNYIE
+657 SLLNNYID
-665 DDINIDINIDNNK
+665 DDININIELNLDNNSK
-678 TNNFIISLN
+678 SNNFI
-687 KENDKIDLIS
+687 DKIDLIS

-710 KIEED
+710 KFEEE
-715 NKNIIIIE
+715 NKNIIIIG
-723 NEINNDNEQKT
+723 NETNNDPEKNSKDVTQT
-734 KEKEKEKEKEKYK
+734 KEKYT
-747 KNKSEYEYPSSSKQK
+747 KNKSEYEFSSSSSKQK

-773 LMKDNSNLIIP
+773 LIKDNSNLIIP
-784 NQFHPQNQNYKSQKY
+784 KNFHPQNQNY
-799 NNKSYF
+799 N
-805 SQKDEIMNNS
+805 
-815 SELNMHKNNSDQNN
+815 LNLSKNNSEQNKNN

-842 NFHSKKKRNYRN
+842 NFHSKKKRTYRN
-854 NHFIYNNYFPNN
+854 NHFIYNNNNYIPNN

-905 ILHNAKIE
+905 ILRNSKVE
-913 FQCSFYGSSI
+913 FQCAFYGSSI

-930 SDVDIMVKLRKNYEE
+930 SDVDIMVKLRKNSNE
-945 KDYINKIMN
+945 KNYINEIMN
-954 ILVENLK
+954 ILVENLQ
-961 KSELNYIKNIMPISS
+961 KSDLKYIKNIFPISS

-986 DFSDTPLFFEEI
+986 DFSDTPLFFEEL
-998 NSILLKNNNN
+998 NLILIKNNNI
-1008 SINNKDIYKLFFDIT
+1008 SINYNDINKLYFDIT
-1023 FFVTENEL
+1023 FFLTENEL

-1043 KECTLLYPQIFD
+1043 KECTLNYPQIFD
-1055 IVYIMKRFLY
+1055 IVYIMKRFLF

-1083 LMTLAFIKSYKN
+1083 LMTLAFIKLYKN
-1095 NYEIPIGSLF
+1095 NYDIPIGSLF

-1118 NTLIQPNEENN
+1118 NTLIQPSKENN

-1135 ENNLQKYSLN
+1135 NNLQKCSLN
-1145 IIDPITGLN
+1145 IIDPITELN

-1180 LKINIIGDN
+1180 LEINLMGDN
-1189 LSNDKTILYDFFSVR
+1189 SHQDKKILDEFFSV

>member
-1 MNLPPILFNNDRF
+1 MNLPPILFNNNKF
-14 PSLFNQSHSQ
+14 PSLFNQSHSE
-24 ISSSLYSFQNLCK
+24 ISSSLYSYQNLCK
-37 KLLKY
+37 KLLKF
-42 ENKES
+42 ENKDP
-47 NFEQSII
+47 NFDLNII
-54 SWLKSLSISQL
+54 TWIKSLSISQL
-65 FKYFSFKNHFIVDIL
+65 FKYFSFKNYFIVDIL

-95 KYTPGP
+95 KFTPGP
-101 LPPVSSEEKEPQDT
+101 LRENISEEKEPQDT
-115 KPIINYLNFLF
+115 KPIINFLNFLF
-126 FNKESPKFSDYFN
+126 FEKESPKFSDYFN
-139 IVDSDVVMLTRGRSE
+139 IVDSDIVMLTRGRSE

-176 NYKEDENNFF
+176 NYKEDENNSFS
-186 NEYNNVVTLSYHY
+186 EYNNVITLSYTY
-199 LEDIDKII
+199 LKDIDKII
-207 STFQIISDKSCFKNP
+207 NTFQIISDKSCFKNP
-222 IEIESQTFTVEEHGN
+222 IEIESQTYIIEEHGN
-237 SSNKNF
+237 TLNKNY

-266 EQCIIINFMYYKM
+266 EQCIIINYMYFKM
-279 YKEEISI
+279 YKEEISL

-306 KNSGEKKFEIIRTLR
+306 KNSGDKKFEIIRNLH
-321 PDEIKKTITDNPII
+321 PDEIKKTITDNPLI
-335 KKIICDKQS
+335 KKIICEKQS

-415 NYWKSKLAEDLLHD
+415 NYWKNKLAEDLLQD
-429 INNNNNSNNNDESN
+429 INNNNNKDESN
-443 KKKKRRKKKKKKK
+443 KKKKRKKKKKKK
-456 SDKNEENDG
+456 KTDKNEENEN
-465 DNKNNEEK
+465 DNKINEEK
-473 TENDNDDIN
+473 DDIN
-482 KINMETNNNIINEDK
+482 EGK
-497 NNKIVDTNKD
+497 NNKINDKN
-507 EMINKNN
+507 INEEIINDNNNN
-514 NEQKNKEE
+514 NEQKSKEDKE
-522 NGNDENNNDNVNLNG
+522 QDKE
-537 KKEIIDIKEN
+537 KEILIDNKQNI
-547 LNEIQK
+547 NETKK
-553 ENKDEICEENS
+553 ENKDNEENTNEI
-564 NKIINEE
+564 NKTQKEE
-571 NNISENIILEN
+571 NNIITENIILEN
-582 TKAFENNNNINNNN
+582 EETFENKIN
-596 SNKENNISDSNKE
+596 NKENNMENINNKSE
-609 PSMQDSNITDKIE
+609 T
-622 NEKSNKK
+622 EKSNKK
-629 KKEKEFFLFPTTKE
+629 KKEKDFFLFPTTKE
-643 GIKKKKNKQKNKKN
+643 GNKKKKTKQKNKKN
-657 SLTNNYIE
+657 SLLNNYID
-665 DDINIDINIDNNK
+665 DDININIELNLDNNTK
-678 TNNFIISLN
+678 SNNFI
-687 KENDKIDLIS
+687 DKIDLIS

-710 KIEED
+710 KFEEE

-723 NEINNDNEQKT
+723 NETNNDPEKNSKDVTQT
-734 KEKEKEKEKEKYK
+734 KEKYT
-747 KNKSEYEYPSSSKQK
+747 KNKSEYEFSSSSSKQK

-773 LMKDNSNLIIP
+773 LIKDNSNLIIP
-784 NQFHPQNQNYKSQKY
+784 KNFHPQNQNY
-799 NNKSYF
+799 N
-805 SQKDEIMNNS
+805 
-815 SELNMHKNNSDQNN
+815 LNPSKNNSEQNKNN

-842 NFHSKKKRNYRN
+842 NFHSKKKRTYRN
-854 NHFIYNNYFPNN
+854 NHFIYNNNNYIPNN

-905 ILHNAKIE
+905 ILRNSKVE
-913 FQCSFYGSSI
+913 FQCAFYGSSI

-930 SDVDIMVKLRKNYEE
+930 SDVDIMVKLRKNSNE
-945 KDYINKIMN
+945 KNYINEIMN
-954 ILVENLK
+954 ILVENLQ
-961 KSELNYIKNIMPISS
+961 KSDLKYIKNIFPISS

-986 DFSDTPLFFEEI
+986 DFSDTPLFFEEL
-998 NSILLKNNNN
+998 NSILIKNNNI
-1008 SINNKDIYKLFFDIT
+1008 SINNNDINKLYFDIT
-1023 FFVTENEL
+1023 FFLTENEL

-1043 KECTLLYPQIFD
+1043 KECTLNYPQIFD
-1055 IVYIMKRFLY
+1055 IVYIMKRFLF

-1083 LMTLAFIKSYKN
+1083 LMTLAFIKLYKN
-1095 NYEIPIGSLF
+1095 NYDIPIGSLF

-1118 NTLIQPNEENN
+1118 NTLIQPSKENN

-1135 ENNLQKYSLN
+1135 NNLQKCSLN
-1145 IIDPITGLN
+1145 IIDPITELN

-1180 LKINIIGDN
+1180 LEINLMGDN
-1189 LSNDKTILYDFFSVR
+1189 SHQDKKILDEFFSV

>member
-1 MNLPPILFNNDRF
+1 MNLPPILFNNNKF
-14 PSLFNQSHSQ
+14 PSLFNQSHSE
-24 ISSSLYSFQNLCK
+24 ISSSLYSYQNLCK
-37 KLLKY
+37 KLLKF
-42 ENKES
+42 ENKDP
-47 NFEQSII
+47 NFDLNII

-65 FKYFSFKNHFIVDIL
+65 FKYFSFKNYFIVDIL

-95 KYTPGP
+95 KFTPGP
-101 LPPVSSEEKEPQDT
+101 LRENITEEKEPQDT
-115 KPIINYLNFLF
+115 KPIINFLNFLF
-126 FNKESPKFSDYFN
+126 FEKESPKFSDYFN
-139 IVDSDVVMLTRGRSE
+139 IVDSDIVMLTRGRSE

-176 NYKEDENNFF
+176 NYKEDENNSFS
-186 NEYNNVVTLSYHY
+186 EYNNVITLSYTY
-199 LEDIDKII
+199 LKDIDKII
-207 STFQIISDKSCFKNP
+207 NTFQIISDKSCFKNP
-222 IEIESQTFTVEEHGN
+222 IEIESQTYIIEEHGN
-237 SSNKNF
+237 TLNKNY

-266 EQCIIINFMYYKM
+266 EQCIIINYMYFKM
-279 YKEEISI
+279 YKEEISL

-306 KNSGEKKFEIIRTLR
+306 KNSGDKKFEIIRNLH
-321 PDEIKKTITDNPII
+321 PDEIKKTITDNPLI
-335 KKIICDKQS
+335 KKIICEKQS

-415 NYWKSKLAEDLLHD
+415 NYWKNKLAEDLLQD
-429 INNNNNSNNNDESN
+429 INNNNNNESN
-443 KKKKRRKKKKKKK
+443 KKKKRKKKKKKK
-456 SDKNEENDG
+456 KTDKNEENEN
-465 DNKNNEEK
+465 DNKINEEK
-473 TENDNDDIN
+473 DDIN
-482 KINMETNNNIINEDK
+482 EGK
-497 NNKIVDTNKD
+497 NNKINDKN
-507 EMINKNN
+507 INEEIINDNNNN
-514 NEQKNKEE
+514 NEQKSKEDKE
-522 NGNDENNNDNVNLNG
+522 QDKE
-537 KKEIIDIKEN
+537 KEILIDNKQNI
-547 LNEIQK
+547 NETKK
-553 ENKDEICEENS
+553 ENKDNEENTNEI
-564 NKIINEE
+564 NKTQKEE
-571 NNISENIILEN
+571 NNIITENIILEN
-582 TKAFENNNNINNNN
+582 EETFENKIN
-596 SNKENNISDSNKE
+596 NKENNMENINNKSE
-609 PSMQDSNITDKIE
+609 T
-622 NEKSNKK
+622 EKSNKK
-629 KKEKEFFLFPTTKE
+629 KKEKDFFLFPTTKE
-643 GIKKKKNKQKNKKN
+643 GNKKKKTKQKNKKN
-657 SLTNNYIE
+657 SLLNNYID
-665 DDINIDINIDNNK
+665 DDININIELNLDNNTK
-678 TNNFIISLN
+678 SNNFI
-687 KENDKIDLIS
+687 DKIDLIS

-710 KIEED
+710 KFEEE

-723 NEINNDNEQKT
+723 NETNNDPEKNSKDVTQT
-734 KEKEKEKEKEKYK
+734 KEKYT
-747 KNKSEYEYPSSSKQK
+747 KNKSEYEFSSSSSKQK

-773 LMKDNSNLIIP
+773 LIKDNSNLIIP
-784 NQFHPQNQNYKSQKY
+784 KNFHPQNQNY
-799 NNKSYF
+799 N
-805 SQKDEIMNNS
+805 
-815 SELNMHKNNSDQNN
+815 LNLSKNNSEQNKNN

-842 NFHSKKKRNYRN
+842 NFHSKKKRTYRN
-854 NHFIYNNYFPNN
+854 NHFIYNNNNYIPNN

-905 ILHNAKIE
+905 ILRNSKVE
-913 FQCSFYGSSI
+913 FQCAFYGSSI

-930 SDVDIMVKLRKNYEE
+930 SDVDIMVKLRKNSNE
-945 KDYINKIMN
+945 KNYINEIMN
-954 ILVENLK
+954 ILVENLQ
-961 KSELNYIKNIMPISS
+961 KSDLKYIKNIFPISS

-986 DFSDTPLFFEEI
+986 DFSDTPLFFEEL
-998 NSILLKNNNN
+998 NSILIKNNNI
-1008 SINNKDIYKLFFDIT
+1008 SINNNDINKLYFDIT
-1023 FFVTENEL
+1023 FFLTENEL

-1043 KECTLLYPQIFD
+1043 KECTLNYPQIFD
-1055 IVYIMKRFLY
+1055 IVYIMKRFLF

-1083 LMTLAFIKSYKN
+1083 LMTLAFIKLYKN
-1095 NYEIPIGSLF
+1095 NYDIPIGSLF

-1118 NTLIQPNEENN
+1118 NTLIQPSKENN

-1135 ENNLQKYSLN
+1135 NNLQKCSLN
-1145 IIDPITGLN
+1145 IIDPITELN

-1180 LKINIIGDN
+1180 LEINLMGDN
-1189 LSNDKTILYDFFSVR
+1189 SHQDKKILDEFFSV

>member
-1 MNLPPILFNNDRF
+1 MNLPPILFNNNKF
-14 PSLFNQSHSQ
+14 PSLFNQSHSE
-24 ISSSLYSFQNLCK
+24 ISSSLYSYQNLCK
-37 KLLKY
+37 KLLKF
-42 ENKES
+42 ENKDP
-47 NFEQSII
+47 NFDLNII

-65 FKYFSFKNHFIVDIL
+65 FKYFSFKNYFIVDIL

-95 KYTPGP
+95 KFTPGP
-101 LPPVSSEEKEPQDT
+101 LRENISEEKEPQDT
-115 KPIINYLNFLF
+115 KPIINFLNFLF
-126 FNKESPKFSDYFN
+126 FEKESPKFSDYFN
-139 IVDSDVVMLTRGRSE
+139 IVDSDIVMLTRGRSE

-176 NYKEDENNFF
+176 NYKEDENNSFS
-186 NEYNNVVTLSYHY
+186 EYNNVITLSYTY
-199 LEDIDKII
+199 LKDIDKII
-207 STFQIISDKSCFKNP
+207 NTFQIISDKSCFKNP
-222 IEIESQTFTVEEHGN
+222 IEIESQTYTIEEHGN
-237 SSNKNF
+237 TLNKNY

-266 EQCIIINFMYYKM
+266 EQCIIINYMYYKM
-279 YKEEISI
+279 YKEEISL

-306 KNSGEKKFEIIRTLR
+306 KNSGDKKFEIILNLH
-321 PDEIKKTITDNPII
+321 PDEIKKTITDNPLI
-335 KKIICDKQS
+335 KKIICEKQS

-415 NYWKSKLAEDLLHD
+415 DYWKNKLAEDLLQD
-429 INNNNNSNNNDESN
+429 INNNNNDESN
-443 KKKKRRKKKKKKK
+443 KKKKRKKKKKKK
-456 SDKNEENDG
+456 KTDKNEENEN
-465 DNKNNEEK
+465 DNKINEEK
-473 TENDNDDIN
+473 DDIN
-482 KINMETNNNIINEDK
+482 EGK
-497 NNKIVDTNKD
+497 NNKINDKN
-507 EMINKNN
+507 INEEIINDNNNN
-514 NEQKNKEE
+514 NEQKSKEDKE
-522 NGNDENNNDNVNLNG
+522 QDKE
-537 KKEIIDIKEN
+537 KEILIDNKQNI
-547 LNEIQK
+547 NETKK
-553 ENKDEICEENS
+553 ENKDNEENTNEI
-564 NKIINEE
+564 NKTQKEE
-571 NNISENIILEN
+571 NNIITENIILEKEE
-582 TKAFENNNNINNNN
+582 TFENKIN
-596 SNKENNISDSNKE
+596 NKENNMENINNK
-609 PSMQDSNITDKIE
+609 SKT
-622 NEKSNKK
+622 EKSNKK
-629 KKEKEFFLFPTTKE
+629 KKEKDFFLFPTTKE
-643 GIKKKKNKQKNKKN
+643 GNKKKKTKQKNKKN
-657 SLTNNYIE
+657 SLLNNYID
-665 DDINIDINIDNNK
+665 DDININIELNLDNNSK
-678 TNNFIISLN
+678 SNNFI
-687 KENDKIDLIS
+687 DKIDLIS

-710 KIEED
+710 KFEEE

-723 NEINNDNEQKT
+723 NETNNDPEKNSKDVTQT
-734 KEKEKEKEKEKYK
+734 KEKYT
-747 KNKSEYEYPSSSKQK
+747 KNKSEYEFSSSSSKQK

-773 LMKDNSNLIIP
+773 LIKDNSNLIIP
-784 NQFHPQNQNYKSQKY
+784 KNFHPQNQNY
-799 NNKSYF
+799 N
-805 SQKDEIMNNS
+805 
-815 SELNMHKNNSDQNN
+815 LNLSKNNSEQNKNN
-829 FLIGSNYPRFTSF
+829 FLIGTNYPRFTSF
-842 NFHSKKKRNYRN
+842 NFHSKKKRTYRN
-854 NHFIYNNYFPNN
+854 NHFIYNNNNYIPNN

-905 ILHNAKIE
+905 ILRNSKVE
-913 FQCSFYGSSI
+913 FQCAFYGSSI

-930 SDVDIMVKLRKNYEE
+930 SDVDIMVKLRKNSNE
-945 KDYINKIMN
+945 KNYINEIMN
-954 ILVENLK
+954 ILVENLQ
-961 KSELNYIKNIMPISS
+961 KSDLKYIKNIFPISS

-986 DFSDTPLFFEEI
+986 DFSDTPLFFEEL
-998 NSILLKNNNN
+998 NSILIKNNNI
-1008 SINNKDIYKLFFDIT
+1008 SINNNDINKLYFDIT
-1023 FFVTENEL
+1023 FFLTENEL

-1043 KECTLLYPQIFD
+1043 KECTLNYPQIFD
-1055 IVYIMKRFLY
+1055 IVYIMKRFLF

-1083 LMTLAFIKSYKN
+1083 LMTLAFIKLYKN
-1095 NYEIPIGSLF
+1095 NYDIPIGSLF

-1118 NTLIQPNEENN
+1118 NTLIQPSKENN

-1135 ENNLQKYSLN
+1135 NNLQKCSLN
-1145 IIDPITGLN
+1145 IIDPITELN

-1169 REGFDN
+1169 REGLDN

-1180 LKINIIGDN
+1180 LEINLMGDN
-1189 LSNDKTILYDFFSVR
+1189 SHQDKKILDEFFSV

>member
-1 MNLPPILFNNDRF
+1 MNLPPILFNNNKF
-14 PSLFNQSHSQ
+14 PSLFNQSHSE
-24 ISSSLYSFQNLCK
+24 ISSSLYSYQNLCK
-37 KLLKY
+37 KLLKF
-42 ENKES
+42 ENKDP
-47 NFEQSII
+47 NFNLNII
-54 SWLKSLSISQL
+54 TWIKSLSISHL
-65 FKYFSFKNHFIVDIL
+65 FKYFTIKNYFIVDIL

-95 KYTPGP
+95 KFTPGP
-101 LPPVSSEEKEPQDT
+101 LRENITEEKEPQDT
-115 KPIINYLNFLF
+115 KPIINFLNFLF
-126 FNKESPKFSDYFN
+126 FEKESPKFSDYFN
-139 IVDSDVVMLTRGRSE
+139 IVDSDIVMLTRGRSE

-176 NYKEDENNFF
+176 NYKEDENNSFS
-186 NEYNNVVTLSYHY
+186 EYNNVITLSYTY
-199 LEDIDKII
+199 LKDIDKII
-207 STFQIISDKSCFKNP
+207 NTFQIISDKSCFKNP
-222 IEIESQTFTVEEHGN
+222 IEIESQTYTIEEHGN
-237 SSNKNF
+237 TLNKNY

-266 EQCIIINFMYYKM
+266 EQCIIINYMYYKM
-279 YKEEISI
+279 YKEEISL

-306 KNSGEKKFEIIRTLR
+306 KNSGDKKFEIIRNLH
-321 PDEIKKTITDNPII
+321 PDEIKKTITDNPLI
-335 KKIICDKQS
+335 KKIICEKQS

-415 NYWKSKLAEDLLHD
+415 NYWKSKLAEDLLQD
-429 INNNNNSNNNDESN
+429 INNNNNESN
-443 KKKKRRKKKKKKK
+443 KKKKRKKKKKKK
-456 SDKNEENDG
+456 KTDKNEENEN
-465 DNKNNEEK
+465 DNKINEEK
-473 TENDNDDIN
+473 DDIN
-482 KINMETNNNIINEDK
+482 EGK
-497 NNKIVDTNKD
+497 NNKINDKN
-507 EMINKNN
+507 INEEIINDNNN
-514 NEQKNKEE
+514 NEQKSKEDKE
-522 NGNDENNNDNVNLNG
+522 QDKE
-537 KKEIIDIKEN
+537 KEILIDNKQNI
-547 LNEIQK
+547 NETKK
-553 ENKDEICEENS
+553 ENKDNEENTNEI
-564 NKIINEE
+564 NKTQKEE
-571 NNISENIILEN
+571 NNIITENIILEN
-582 TKAFENNNNINNNN
+582 EETFENKIN
-596 SNKENNISDSNKE
+596 NKENNMENINNKSE
-609 PSMQDSNITDKIE
+609 T
-622 NEKSNKK
+622 EKSNKK
-629 KKEKEFFLFPTTKE
+629 KKEKDFFLFPTMKE
-643 GIKKKKNKQKNKKN
+643 GNKKKKTKQKNKKN
-657 SLTNNYIE
+657 SLLNNYID
-665 DDINIDINIDNNK
+665 DDININIELNLDNNSK
-678 TNNFIISLN
+678 SNNFI
-687 KENDKIDLIS
+687 DKIDLIS

-710 KIEED
+710 KFED
-715 NKNIIIIE
+715 ENKNIIIIE
-723 NEINNDNEQKT
+723 NETNNDPEKNSKDVTQT
-734 KEKEKEKEKEKYK
+734 KEKYT
-747 KNKSEYEYPSSSKQK
+747 KNKSEYEFSSSSSKQK

-773 LMKDNSNLIIP
+773 LIKDNSNLIIP
-784 NQFHPQNQNYKSQKY
+784 KNFHPQNQNY
-799 NNKSYF
+799 N
-805 SQKDEIMNNS
+805 
-815 SELNMHKNNSDQNN
+815 LNLSKNNSEQNKNN

-842 NFHSKKKRNYRN
+842 NFHSKKKRTYRN
-854 NHFIYNNYFPNN
+854 NHFIYNNNNYIPNN

-905 ILHNAKIE
+905 ILRNSKVE
-913 FQCSFYGSSI
+913 FQCAFYGSSI

-930 SDVDIMVKLRKNYEE
+930 SDVDIMVKLRKNSNE
-945 KDYINKIMN
+945 KNYINEIMN
-954 ILVENLK
+954 ILVENLQ
-961 KSELNYIKNIMPISS
+961 KSDLKYIKNIFPISS

-986 DFSDTPLFFEEI
+986 DFSDTPLFFEEL
-998 NSILLKNNNN
+998 NSILIKNNNI
-1008 SINNKDIYKLFFDIT
+1008 SINNNDINKLYFDIT
-1023 FFVTENEL
+1023 FFLTENEL

-1043 KECTLLYPQIFD
+1043 KECTLNYPQIFD
-1055 IVYIMKRFLY
+1055 IVYIMKRFLF

-1083 LMTLAFIKSYKN
+1083 LMTLAFIKLYKN
-1095 NYEIPIGSLF
+1095 NYDIPIGSLF

-1118 NTLIQPNEENN
+1118 NTLIQPSKENN

-1135 ENNLQKYSLN
+1135 NNLQKCSLN
-1145 IIDPITGLN
+1145 IIDPITELN

-1180 LKINIIGDN
+1180 LEINLMGDN
-1189 LSNDKTILYDFFSVR
+1189 SHQDKKILDEFFSV

>member
-1 MNLPPILFNNDRF
+1 MNLPPILFNNNKF
-14 PSLFNQSHSQ
+14 PSLFNQSHSE
-24 ISSSLYSFQNLCK
+24 ISSSLYSYQNLCK
-37 KLLKY
+37 KLLKF
-42 ENKES
+42 ENKDP
-47 NFEQSII
+47 NFDLNII
-54 SWLKSLSISQL
+54 TWIKSLSISQL
-65 FKYFSFKNHFIVDIL
+65 FKYFSFKNYFIVDIL

-95 KYTPGP
+95 KFTPGP
-101 LPPVSSEEKEPQDT
+101 LRENISEEKEPQDT
-115 KPIINYLNFLF
+115 KPIINFLNFLF
-126 FNKESPKFSDYFN
+126 FEKESPKFSDYFN
-139 IVDSDVVMLTRGRSE
+139 IVDSDIVMLTRGRSE

-176 NYKEDENNFF
+176 NYKEDENNSFS
-186 NEYNNVVTLSYHY
+186 EYNNVITLSYTY
-199 LEDIDKII
+199 LKDIDKII
-207 STFQIISDKSCFKNP
+207 NTFQIISDKSCFKNP
-222 IEIESQTFTVEEHGN
+222 IEIESQTYTIEEHGN
-237 SSNKNF
+237 TLNKNY

-266 EQCIIINFMYYKM
+266 EQCIIINYMYFKM
-279 YKEEISI
+279 YKEEISL

-306 KNSGEKKFEIIRTLR
+306 KNSGDKKFEIIRNLH
-321 PDEIKKTITDNPII
+321 PDEIKKTITDNPLI
-335 KKIICDKQS
+335 KKIICEKQS

-415 NYWKSKLAEDLLHD
+415 NYWKNKLAEDLLQD
-429 INNNNNSNNNDESN
+429 INNNNNNESN
-443 KKKKRRKKKKKKK
+443 KKKKRKKKKKKK
-456 SDKNEENDG
+456 KKDKNEENEN
-465 DNKNNEEK
+465 DNKINEEK
-473 TENDNDDIN
+473 DDIN
-482 KINMETNNNIINEDK
+482 EGK
-497 NNKIVDTNKD
+497 NNKINDKN
-507 EMINKNN
+507 INEEIINDNNN
-514 NEQKNKEE
+514 NEQKSKEDKE
-522 NGNDENNNDNVNLNG
+522 QDKE
-537 KKEIIDIKEN
+537 KEILIDNKQNI
-547 LNEIQK
+547 NETKK
-553 ENKDEICEENS
+553 ENKDNEENTNEI
-564 NKIINEE
+564 NKTQKEE
-571 NNISENIILEN
+571 NNIITENIILEKEE
-582 TKAFENNNNINNNN
+582 TFENKIN
-596 SNKENNISDSNKE
+596 NKENNMENINNKSE
-609 PSMQDSNITDKIE
+609 T
-622 NEKSNKK
+622 EKSNKK
-629 KKEKEFFLFPTTKE
+629 KKEKDFFLFPTTKE
-643 GIKKKKNKQKNKKN
+643 GNKKKKTKQKNKKN
-657 SLTNNYIE
+657 SLLNNYID
-665 DDINIDINIDNNK
+665 DDININIELNLDNNTK
-678 TNNFIISLN
+678 SNNFI
-687 KENDKIDLIS
+687 DKIDLIS

-710 KIEED
+710 KFEEE

-723 NEINNDNEQKT
+723 NETNNDPEKNSKDVTQT
-734 KEKEKEKEKEKYK
+734 KEKYT
-747 KNKSEYEYPSSSKQK
+747 KNKSEYEFSSSSSKQK

-773 LMKDNSNLIIP
+773 LIKDNSNLIIP
-784 NQFHPQNQNYKSQKY
+784 KNFHPQNQNY
-799 NNKSYF
+799 N
-805 SQKDEIMNNS
+805 
-815 SELNMHKNNSDQNN
+815 LNLSKNNSEQNKNN

-842 NFHSKKKRNYRN
+842 NFHSKKKRTYRN
-854 NHFIYNNYFPNN
+854 NHFIYNNNNYIPNN

-905 ILHNAKIE
+905 ILRNSKVE
-913 FQCSFYGSSI
+913 FQCAFYGSSI

-930 SDVDIMVKLRKNYEE
+930 SDVDIMVKLRKNSNE
-945 KDYINKIMN
+945 KNYINEIMN
-954 ILVENLK
+954 ILVENLQ
-961 KSELNYIKNIMPISS
+961 KSDLKYIKNIFPISS

-986 DFSDTPLFFEEI
+986 DFSDTPLFFEEL
-998 NSILLKNNNN
+998 NSILIKNNNI
-1008 SINNKDIYKLFFDIT
+1008 SINNNDINKLYFDIT
-1023 FFVTENEL
+1023 FFLTENEL

-1043 KECTLLYPQIFD
+1043 KECTLNYPQIFD
-1055 IVYIMKRFLY
+1055 IVYIMKRFLF

-1083 LMTLAFIKSYKN
+1083 LMTLAFIKLYKN
-1095 NYEIPIGSLF
+1095 NYDIPIGSLF

-1118 NTLIQPNEENN
+1118 NTLIQPSKENN

-1135 ENNLQKYSLN
+1135 NNLQKCSLN
-1145 IIDPITGLN
+1145 IIDPITELN

-1180 LKINIIGDN
+1180 LEINLMGDN
-1189 LSNDKTILYDFFSVR
+1189 SHQDKKILDEFFSV

>member
-1 MNLPPILFNNDRF
+1 MNLPPILFNNNKF
-14 PSLFNQSHSQ
+14 PSLFNQSHSE
-24 ISSSLYSFQNLCK
+24 ISSSLYSYQNLCK
-37 KLLKY
+37 KLLKF
-42 ENKES
+42 ENKDP
-47 NFEQSII
+47 NFDLNII

-65 FKYFSFKNHFIVDIL
+65 FKYFSFKNYFIVDIL

-95 KYTPGP
+95 KFTPGP
-101 LPPVSSEEKEPQDT
+101 LRENITEEKEPQDT
-115 KPIINYLNFLF
+115 KPIINFLNFLF
-126 FNKESPKFSDYFN
+126 FEKESPKFSDYFN
-139 IVDSDVVMLTRGRSE
+139 IVDSDIVMLTRGRSE

-176 NYKEDENNFF
+176 NYKEDENNSFS
-186 NEYNNVVTLSYHY
+186 EYNNVITLSYTY
-199 LEDIDKII
+199 LKDIDKII
-207 STFQIISDKSCFKNP
+207 NTFQIISDKSCFKNP
-222 IEIESQTFTVEEHGN
+222 IEIESQTYTIEEHGN
-237 SSNKNF
+237 TLNKNY

-266 EQCIIINFMYYKM
+266 EQCIIINYMYYKM
-279 YKEEISI
+279 YKEEISL

-306 KNSGEKKFEIIRTLR
+306 KNSGDKKFEIIRNLH
-321 PDEIKKTITDNPII
+321 PDEIKKTITDNPLI
-335 KKIICDKQS
+335 KKIICEKQS

-415 NYWKSKLAEDLLHD
+415 NYWKNKLAEDLLQD
-429 INNNNNSNNNDESN
+429 INNNNNNNNESN
-443 KKKKRRKKKKKKK
+443 KKKKT
-456 SDKNEENDG
+456 DKNEENEN
-465 DNKNNEEK
+465 DNKINEEK
-473 TENDNDDIN
+473 DDIN
-482 KINMETNNNIINEDK
+482 EGK
-497 NNKIVDTNKD
+497 NNKINDKN
-507 EMINKNN
+507 INEEIINDNNN
-514 NEQKNKEE
+514 NEQKSKEDKE
-522 NGNDENNNDNVNLNG
+522 QDKE
-537 KKEIIDIKEN
+537 KEILIDNKQNI
-547 LNEIQK
+547 NETKK
-553 ENKDEICEENS
+553 ENKDNEENTNEI
-564 NKIINEE
+564 NKTQKEE
-571 NNISENIILEN
+571 NNIITENIILEN
-582 TKAFENNNNINNNN
+582 EETFENKIN
-596 SNKENNISDSNKE
+596 NKENNMENINNKSE
-609 PSMQDSNITDKIE
+609 T
-622 NEKSNKK
+622 EKSNKK
-629 KKEKEFFLFPTTKE
+629 KKEKDFFLFPTTKE
-643 GIKKKKNKQKNKKN
+643 GNKKKKTKQKNKKN
-657 SLTNNYIE
+657 SLLNNYID
-665 DDINIDINIDNNK
+665 DDININIELNLDNNSK
-678 TNNFIISLN
+678 SNNFI
-687 KENDKIDLIS
+687 DKIDLIS

-710 KIEED
+710 KFEEE

-723 NEINNDNEQKT
+723 NETNNDPEKNSKDVTQT
-734 KEKEKEKEKEKYK
+734 KEKYT
-747 KNKSEYEYPSSSKQK
+747 KNKSEYEFSSSSSKQK

-773 LMKDNSNLIIP
+773 LIKDNSNLIIP
-784 NQFHPQNQNYKSQKY
+784 KNFHPQNQNY
-799 NNKSYF
+799 NL
-805 SQKDEIMNNS
+805 NS
-815 SELNMHKNNSDQNN
+815 SKNNSEKNKNN

-842 NFHSKKKRNYRN
+842 NFHSKKKRTYRN
-854 NHFIYNNYFPNN
+854 NHFIYNNNNYIPNN

-905 ILHNAKIE
+905 ILRNSKVE
-913 FQCSFYGSSI
+913 FQCAFYGSSI

-930 SDVDIMVKLRKNYEE
+930 SDVDIMVKLRKNSNE
-945 KDYINKIMN
+945 KNYINEIMN
-954 ILVENLK
+954 ILVENLQ
-961 KSELNYIKNIMPISS
+961 KSDLKYIKNIFPISS

-986 DFSDTPLFFEEI
+986 DFSDTPLFFEEL
-998 NSILLKNNNN
+998 NSILIKNNNI
-1008 SINNKDIYKLFFDIT
+1008 SINYNDINKLYFDIT
-1023 FFVTENEL
+1023 FFLTENEL

-1043 KECTLLYPQIFD
+1043 KECTLNYPQIFD
-1055 IVYIMKRFLY
+1055 IVYIMKRFLF

-1083 LMTLAFIKSYKN
+1083 LMTLAFIKLYKN
-1095 NYEIPIGSLF
+1095 NYDIPIGSLF

-1118 NTLIQPNEENN
+1118 NTLIQPSKENN

-1135 ENNLQKYSLN
+1135 NNLQKCSLN
-1145 IIDPITGLN
+1145 IIDPITELN

-1180 LKINIIGDN
+1180 LEINLMGDN
-1189 LSNDKTILYDFFSVR
+1189 SHQDKKILDEFFSV

>member
-1 MNLPPILFNNDRF
+1 MNLPPILFNNNKF
-14 PSLFNQSHSQ
+14 PSLFNQPHSE
-24 ISSSLYSFQNLCK
+24 ISSSLYSCQNLCK
-37 KLLKY
+37 KLLKF
-42 ENKES
+42 ENKDP
-47 NFEQSII
+47 NFEQNII

-65 FKYFSFKNHFIVDIL
+65 FKYFSFKNYFIVNIL

-95 KYTPGP
+95 KFTPGP
-101 LPPVSSEEKEPQDT
+101 LSGNISEEKEPQDT
-115 KPIINYLNFLF
+115 KPIINFINFLF
-126 FNKESPKFSDYFN
+126 LEKESPKFSDYFN
-139 IVDSDVVMLTRGRSE
+139 IVDSDIVMLTRGRSE

-176 NYKEDENNFF
+176 NYKEDENNNFS
-186 NEYNNVVTLSYHY
+186 EYNNVITLSYTY
-199 LEDIDKII
+199 LKDIDKII

-222 IEIESQTFTVEEHGN
+222 IEIEFQSYTIEEHGN
-237 SSNKNF
+237 TLNKNY
-243 YNFKMPKWLKKEFTF
+243 YNFKLPKWLKKEFTF

-266 EQCIIINFMYYKM
+266 EQCLIINYMYYKM

-286 LYYDKFDELIDNNKK
+286 LYFDKFDELIDNNKK

-306 KNSGEKKFEIIRTLR
+306 KNSGDKKFEIIRNLH
-321 PDEIKKTITDNPII
+321 PDEIKKTITDNPLI
-335 KKIICDKQS
+335 KKIICEKQS

-353 IGNYSYFKK
+353 IGNYSYYKK

-415 NYWKSKLAEDLLHD
+415 NYWKSKLAEDLLKD
-429 INNNNNSNNNDESN
+429 IDNNNNNSNNNDECN
-443 KKKKRRKKKKKKK
+443 KKKKRKKKKKKK
-456 SDKNEENDG
+456 KTDKNEENDI
-465 DNKNNEEK
+465 DNKENKNNIEEKDDINDKNEEKNKNINIEKNTNINNEEK
-473 TENDNDDIN
+473 
-482 KINMETNNNIINEDK
+482 
-497 NNKIVDTNKD
+497 NNKIIY
-507 EMINKNN
+507 INNG
-514 NEQKNKEE
+514 QKNKEE
-522 NGNDENNNDNVNLNG
+522 NNNNEQNNDNINID
-537 KKEIIDIKEN
+537 KEKIIDDNKESK
-547 LNEIQK
+547 NEIQQDNK
-553 ENKDEICEENS
+553 ENKDNEVNM
-564 NKIINEE
+564 NKIIKEE
-571 NNISENIILEN
+571 NNIITENIILEN
-582 TKAFENNNNINNNN
+582 EEAFEDKNNINNDNDDI
-596 SNKENNISDSNKE
+596 KENNISESNKE
-609 PSMQDSNITDKIE
+609 TSIKESNIIDNTNNKQE
-622 NEKSNKK
+622 TEKLNKK
-629 KKEKEFFLFPTTKE
+629 KKEKDFFLFPTTKE
-643 GIKKKKNKQKNKKN
+643 GNKKKKNKQKNKKN
-657 SLTNNYIE
+657 SLINNYIE
-665 DDINIDINIDNNK
+665 DDINIELNIDNN
-678 TNNFIISLN
+678 
-687 KENDKIDLIS
+687 KIDLIS

-710 KIEED
+710 KFEEE

-723 NEINNDNEQKT
+723 NEINNDNEQKVKDIT
-734 KEKEKEKEKEKYK
+734 QTKEKYK
-747 KNKSEYEYPSSSKQK
+747 KNKSEYEFSSSSKQK

-784 NQFHPQNQNYKSQKY
+784 KNFHPSQKY
-799 NNKSYF
+799 NNNTP
-805 SQKDEIMNNS
+805 EINLT
-815 SELNMHKNNSDQNN
+815 LNKNNSDQNQNN

-854 NHFIYNNYFPNN
+854 NHFIYNNNYIPNN

-905 ILHNAKIE
+905 ILRNSKVE
-913 FQCSFYGSSI
+913 FQCAFYGSSI

-930 SDVDIMVKLRKNYEE
+930 SDVDIMVKLRKNLQE

-954 ILVENLK
+954 ILVENLQ
-961 KSELNYIKNIMPISS
+961 KSELKYIKNIFPISS
-976 ASVPVIKLNC
+976 ASVPVIKLYC
-986 DFSDTPLFFEEI
+986 DFSDTPLFLEEL
-998 NSILLKNNNN
+998 NSILIKNNNI
-1008 SINNKDIYKLFFDIT
+1008 SINNNDIYKLYFDIT
-1023 FFVTENEL
+1023 FFLTDNEL

-1043 KECTLLYPQIFD
+1043 KECTLTYPQIFD

-1095 NYEIPIGSLF
+1095 NYDIPIGSLF

-1118 NTLIQPNEENN
+1118 NTLIQPSKDNN

-1135 ENNLQKYSLN
+1135 NNLQKCSLN
-1145 IIDPITGLN
+1145 IIDPITELN

-1180 LKINIIGDN
+1180 LEINLIGDN
-1189 LSNDKTILYDFFSVR
+1189 LYKDKKMLDDFFSV

>member
-1 MNLPPILFNNDRF
+1 MNLPPILFNNNKF
-14 PSLFNQSHSQ
+14 PSLFNQSHSE
-24 ISSSLYSFQNLCK
+24 ISSSLYSYQNLCK
-37 KLLKY
+37 KLLKF
-42 ENKES
+42 ENKDP
-47 NFEQSII
+47 NFDLNII

-65 FKYFSFKNHFIVDIL
+65 FKYFSFKNYFIVDIL

-95 KYTPGP
+95 KFTPGP
-101 LPPVSSEEKEPQDT
+101 LRENITEEKEPQDT
-115 KPIINYLNFLF
+115 KPIINFLNFLF
-126 FNKESPKFSDYFN
+126 FEKESPKFSDYFN
-139 IVDSDVVMLTRGRSE
+139 IVDSDIVMLTRGRSE

-176 NYKEDENNFF
+176 NYKEDENNSFS
-186 NEYNNVVTLSYHY
+186 EYNNVITLSYTY
-199 LEDIDKII
+199 LKDINKII
-207 STFQIISDKSCFKNP
+207 NTFQIISDKSCFKNP
-222 IEIESQTFTVEEHGN
+222 IEIESQTYIIEEHGN
-237 SSNKNF
+237 TLNKNY

-266 EQCIIINFMYYKM
+266 EQCIIINYMYFKM
-279 YKEEISI
+279 YKEEISL

-306 KNSGEKKFEIIRTLR
+306 KNSGDKKFEIIRNLH
-321 PDEIKKTITDNPII
+321 PDEIKKTITDNPLI
-335 KKIICDKQS
+335 KKIICEKQS

-415 NYWKSKLAEDLLHD
+415 NYWKNKLAEDLLQD
-429 INNNNNSNNNDESN
+429 INNNNNNNESN
-443 KKKKRRKKKKKKK
+443 KKKKRKKKKKKK
-456 SDKNEENDG
+456 KTDKNEENEN
-465 DNKNNEEK
+465 DNKINEEK
-473 TENDNDDIN
+473 DDIN
-482 KINMETNNNIINEDK
+482 EGK
-497 NNKIVDTNKD
+497 NNKINDKN
-507 EMINKNN
+507 INEEIINDNNNN
-514 NEQKNKEE
+514 NEQKSKEDKE
-522 NGNDENNNDNVNLNG
+522 QEQDKE
-537 KKEIIDIKEN
+537 KEILIDNKQNI
-547 LNEIQK
+547 NETKK
-553 ENKDEICEENS
+553 ENKDNEENTNEI
-564 NKIINEE
+564 NKTQKEE
-571 NNISENIILEN
+571 NNIITENIILEN
-582 TKAFENNNNINNNN
+582 EETFENKIN
-596 SNKENNISDSNKE
+596 NKENNMENINNKSE
-609 PSMQDSNITDKIE
+609 T
-622 NEKSNKK
+622 EKSNKK
-629 KKEKEFFLFPTTKE
+629 KKEKDFFLFPTTKE
-643 GIKKKKNKQKNKKN
+643 GNKKKKTKQKNKKN
-657 SLTNNYIE
+657 SLLNNYID
-665 DDINIDINIDNNK
+665 DDININIELNLDNNSK
-678 TNNFIISLN
+678 SNNFI
-687 KENDKIDLIS
+687 DKIDLIS

-710 KIEED
+710 KFEEE

-723 NEINNDNEQKT
+723 NETNNDPEKNSKDVTQT
-734 KEKEKEKEKEKYK
+734 KEKYT
-747 KNKSEYEYPSSSKQK
+747 KNKSEYEFSSSSSKQK

-773 LMKDNSNLIIP
+773 LIKDNSNLIIP
-784 NQFHPQNQNYKSQKY
+784 KNFHPQNQNY
-799 NNKSYF
+799 N
-805 SQKDEIMNNS
+805 
-815 SELNMHKNNSDQNN
+815 LNLSKNNSEQNKNN

-842 NFHSKKKRNYRN
+842 NFHSKKKRTYRN
-854 NHFIYNNYFPNN
+854 NHFIYNNNNYIPNN

-905 ILHNAKIE
+905 ILRNSKVE
-913 FQCSFYGSSI
+913 FQCAFYGSSI

-930 SDVDIMVKLRKNYEE
+930 SDVDIMVKLRKNSNE
-945 KDYINKIMN
+945 KNYINEIMN
-954 ILVENLK
+954 ILVENLQ
-961 KSELNYIKNIMPISS
+961 KSDLKYIKNIFPISS

-986 DFSDTPLFFEEI
+986 DFSDTPLFFEEL
-998 NSILLKNNNN
+998 NLILIKNNNI
-1008 SINNKDIYKLFFDIT
+1008 SINYNDINKLYFDIT
-1023 FFVTENEL
+1023 FFLTENEL

-1043 KECTLLYPQIFD
+1043 KECTLNYPEIFD
-1055 IVYIMKRFLY
+1055 IIYIMKRFLF

-1083 LMTLAFIKSYKN
+1083 LMTLAFIKLYKN
-1095 NYEIPIGSLF
+1095 NYDIPIGSLF

-1118 NTLIQPNEENN
+1118 NTLIQPSKENN

-1135 ENNLQKYSLN
+1135 NNLQKCSLN
-1145 IIDPITGLN
+1145 IIDPITELN

-1180 LKINIIGDN
+1180 LEINLMGDN
-1189 LSNDKTILYDFFSVR
+1189 SHQDKKILDEFFSV

>member
-1 MNLPPILFNNDRF
+1 MNLPPILFNNNKF
-14 PSLFNQSHSQ
+14 PSLFNQSHSE
-24 ISSSLYSFQNLCK
+24 ISSSLYSYQNLCK
-37 KLLKY
+37 KLLKF
-42 ENKES
+42 ENKDP
-47 NFEQSII
+47 NFDLNII

-65 FKYFSFKNHFIVDIL
+65 FKYFSFKNYFIVDIL

-95 KYTPGP
+95 KFTPGP
-101 LPPVSSEEKEPQDT
+101 LRENISEEKEPQDT
-115 KPIINYLNFLF
+115 KPIINFLNFLF
-126 FNKESPKFSDYFN
+126 FEKESPKFSDYFN
-139 IVDSDVVMLTRGRSE
+139 IVDSDIVMLTRGRSE

-176 NYKEDENNFF
+176 NYKEDENNSFS
-186 NEYNNVVTLSYHY
+186 EYNNVITLSYTY
-199 LEDIDKII
+199 LKDIDKII
-207 STFQIISDKSCFKNP
+207 NTFKIISDKSCFKNP
-222 IEIESQTFTVEEHGN
+222 IEIESQTYIIEEHGN
-237 SSNKNF
+237 TLNKNY

-266 EQCIIINFMYYKM
+266 EQCIIINYMYYKM
-279 YKEEISI
+279 YKEEISL

-306 KNSGEKKFEIIRTLR
+306 KNSGDKKFEIIRNLH
-321 PDEIKKTITDNPII
+321 PDEIKKTITDNPLI
-335 KKIICDKQS
+335 KKIICEKQS

-415 NYWKSKLAEDLLHD
+415 NYWKNKLAEDLLQD
-429 INNNNNSNNNDESN
+429 INNNNNKDESN
-443 KKKKRRKKKKKKK
+443 KKKKRKKKKKKK
-456 SDKNEENDG
+456 KKDKNEEKEN
-465 DNKNNEEK
+465 DNKINEEK
-473 TENDNDDIN
+473 DDIN
-482 KINMETNNNIINEDK
+482 EGK
-497 NNKIVDTNKD
+497 NNKINDKN
-507 EMINKNN
+507 INEEIINDNNNN
-514 NEQKNKEE
+514 NEQKSKEDKE
-522 NGNDENNNDNVNLNG
+522 QDKE
-537 KKEIIDIKEN
+537 KEILIDNKQNI
-547 LNEIQK
+547 NETKK
-553 ENKDEICEENS
+553 ENKDNEENTNEI
-564 NKIINEE
+564 NKTQKEE
-571 NNISENIILEN
+571 NNIITENIILEN
-582 TKAFENNNNINNNN
+582 EETFENKIN
-596 SNKENNISDSNKE
+596 NKENNMENINNKSE
-609 PSMQDSNITDKIE
+609 T
-622 NEKSNKK
+622 EKSNKK
-629 KKEKEFFLFPTTKE
+629 KKEKDFFLFPTTKE
-643 GIKKKKNKQKNKKN
+643 GNKKKKTKQKNKKN
-657 SLTNNYIE
+657 SLLNNYID
-665 DDINIDINIDNNK
+665 DDININIELNLDNNTK
-678 TNNFIISLN
+678 SNNFI
-687 KENDKIDLIS
+687 DKIDLIS

-710 KIEED
+710 KFEEE

-723 NEINNDNEQKT
+723 NETNNDQEKNSKDVTQT
-734 KEKEKEKEKEKYK
+734 KEKYT
-747 KNKSEYEYPSSSKQK
+747 KNKSEYEFSSSSSKQK

-773 LMKDNSNLIIP
+773 LIKDNSNLIIP
-784 NQFHPQNQNYKSQKY
+784 KNFHPQNQNY
-799 NNKSYF
+799 N
-805 SQKDEIMNNS
+805 
-815 SELNMHKNNSDQNN
+815 LNLSKNNSEQNKNN

-842 NFHSKKKRNYRN
+842 NFHSKKKRTYRN
-854 NHFIYNNYFPNN
+854 NHFIYNNNNYIPNN

-905 ILHNAKIE
+905 ILRNSKVE
-913 FQCSFYGSSI
+913 FQCAFYGSSI

-930 SDVDIMVKLRKNYEE
+930 SDVDIMVKLRKNSNE
-945 KDYINKIMN
+945 KNYINEIMN
-954 ILVENLK
+954 ILVENLQ
-961 KSELNYIKNIMPISS
+961 KSDLKYIKNIFPISS

-986 DFSDTPLFFEEI
+986 DFSDTPLFFEEL
-998 NSILLKNNNN
+998 NSILIKNNNI
-1008 SINNKDIYKLFFDIT
+1008 SINNNDINKLYFDIT
-1023 FFVTENEL
+1023 FFLTENEL

-1043 KECTLLYPQIFD
+1043 KECTLNYPQIFD
-1055 IVYIMKRFLY
+1055 IVYIMKRFLF

-1083 LMTLAFIKSYKN
+1083 LMTLAFIKLYKN
-1095 NYEIPIGSLF
+1095 NYDIPIGSLF

-1118 NTLIQPNEENN
+1118 NTLIQPSKENN

-1135 ENNLQKYSLN
+1135 NNLQKCSLN
-1145 IIDPITGLN
+1145 IIDPITELN

-1180 LKINIIGDN
+1180 LEINLMGDN
-1189 LSNDKTILYDFFSVR
+1189 SHQDKKILDEFFSV

>member
-1 MNLPPILFNNDRF
+1 MNLPPILFNNNKF
-14 PSLFNQSHSQ
+14 PSLFNQSHSE
-24 ISSSLYSFQNLCK
+24 ISSSLYSYQNLCK
-37 KLLKY
+37 KLLKF
-42 ENKES
+42 ENKDP
-47 NFEQSII
+47 NFDLNII

-65 FKYFSFKNHFIVDIL
+65 FKYFSFKNYFIVDIL

-95 KYTPGP
+95 KFTPGP
-101 LPPVSSEEKEPQDT
+101 LRENITEEKEPQDT
-115 KPIINYLNFLF
+115 KPIINFLNFLF
-126 FNKESPKFSDYFN
+126 FEKESPKFSDYFN
-139 IVDSDVVMLTRGRSE
+139 IVDSDIVMLTRGRSE

-176 NYKEDENNFF
+176 NYKEDENNSFS
-186 NEYNNVVTLSYHY
+186 EYNNVITLSYTY
-199 LEDIDKII
+199 LKDIDKII
-207 STFQIISDKSCFKNP
+207 NTFQIISDKSCFKNP
-222 IEIESQTFTVEEHGN
+222 IEIESQTYIIEEHGN
-237 SSNKNF
+237 TLNKNY

-266 EQCIIINFMYYKM
+266 EQCIIINYMYYKM
-279 YKEEISI
+279 YKEEISL

-306 KNSGEKKFEIIRTLR
+306 KNSGDKKFEIIRNLH
-321 PDEIKKTITDNPII
+321 PDEIKKTITDNPLI
-335 KKIICDKQS
+335 KKIICEKQS

-415 NYWKSKLAEDLLHD
+415 NYWKNKLAEDLLQD
-429 INNNNNSNNNDESN
+429 INNNNNDESN
-443 KKKKRRKKKKKKK
+443 KKKKRKKKKKKK
-456 SDKNEENDG
+456 KTDKNEENEN
-465 DNKNNEEK
+465 DNKINEEK
-473 TENDNDDIN
+473 DDIN
-482 KINMETNNNIINEDK
+482 EGK
-497 NNKIVDTNKD
+497 NNKINDKN
-507 EMINKNN
+507 INEEIINDNNNN
-514 NEQKNKEE
+514 NEQKSKEDKE
-522 NGNDENNNDNVNLNG
+522 QEQDKE
-537 KKEIIDIKEN
+537 KEILIDNKQNI
-547 LNEIQK
+547 NETKK
-553 ENKDEICEENS
+553 ENKDNEENTNEI
-564 NKIINEE
+564 NKTQKEE
-571 NNISENIILEN
+571 NNIITENIILEN
-582 TKAFENNNNINNNN
+582 EETFENKIN
-596 SNKENNISDSNKE
+596 NKENNMENINNKSE
-609 PSMQDSNITDKIE
+609 T
-622 NEKSNKK
+622 EKSNKK
-629 KKEKEFFLFPTTKE
+629 KKEKDFFLFPTTKE
-643 GIKKKKNKQKNKKN
+643 GNKKKKTKQKNKKN
-657 SLTNNYIE
+657 SLLNNYID
-665 DDINIDINIDNNK
+665 DDININIELNLDNNTK
-678 TNNFIISLN
+678 SNNFI
-687 KENDKIDLIS
+687 DKIDLIS

-710 KIEED
+710 KFEEE

-723 NEINNDNEQKT
+723 NETNNDPEKNSKDVTQT
-734 KEKEKEKEKEKYK
+734 KEKYT
-747 KNKSEYEYPSSSKQK
+747 KNKSEYEFSSSSSKQK

-773 LMKDNSNLIIP
+773 LIKDNSNLIIP
-784 NQFHPQNQNYKSQKY
+784 KNFHPQNQNY
-799 NNKSYF
+799 N
-805 SQKDEIMNNS
+805 
-815 SELNMHKNNSDQNN
+815 LNLSKNNSEQNKNN

-842 NFHSKKKRNYRN
+842 NFHSKKKRTYRN
-854 NHFIYNNYFPNN
+854 NHFIYNNNNYIPNN

-905 ILHNAKIE
+905 ILRNSKVE
-913 FQCSFYGSSI
+913 FQCAFYGSSI

-930 SDVDIMVKLRKNYEE
+930 SDVDIMVKLRKNSNE
-945 KDYINKIMN
+945 KNYINEIMN
-954 ILVENLK
+954 ILVENLQ
-961 KSELNYIKNIMPISS
+961 KSDLKYIKNIFPISS

-986 DFSDTPLFFEEI
+986 DFSDTPLFFEEL
-998 NSILLKNNNN
+998 NSILIKNNNI
-1008 SINNKDIYKLFFDIT
+1008 SINNNDINKLYFDIT
-1023 FFVTENEL
+1023 FFLTENEL

-1043 KECTLLYPQIFD
+1043 KECTLNYPQIFD
-1055 IVYIMKRFLY
+1055 IVYIMKRFLF

-1083 LMTLAFIKSYKN
+1083 LMTLAFIKLYKN
-1095 NYEIPIGSLF
+1095 NYDIPIGSLF

-1118 NTLIQPNEENN
+1118 NTLIQPSKENN

-1135 ENNLQKYSLN
+1135 NNLQKCSLN
-1145 IIDPITGLN
+1145 IIDPITELN

-1180 LKINIIGDN
+1180 LEINLMGDN
-1189 LSNDKTILYDFFSVR
+1189 SHQDKKILDEFFSV

>member
-1 MNLPPILFNNDRF
+1 MNLPPILFNNNKF
-14 PSLFNQSHSQ
+14 PSLFNQSHSE
-24 ISSSLYSFQNLCK
+24 ISSSLYSYQNLCK
-37 KLLKY
+37 KLLKF
-42 ENKES
+42 ENKDP
-47 NFEQSII
+47 NFDLNII
-54 SWLKSLSISQL
+54 TWIKSLSISQL
-65 FKYFSFKNHFIVDIL
+65 FKYFSFKNYFIVDIL

-95 KYTPGP
+95 KFTPGP
-101 LPPVSSEEKEPQDT
+101 LRENISEEKEPQDT
-115 KPIINYLNFLF
+115 KPIINFLNFLF
-126 FNKESPKFSDYFN
+126 FEKESPKFSDYFN
-139 IVDSDVVMLTRGRSE
+139 IVDSDIVMLTRGRSE

-176 NYKEDENNFF
+176 NYKEDENNSFS
-186 NEYNNVVTLSYHY
+186 EYNNVITLSYTY
-199 LEDIDKII
+199 LKDIDKII
-207 STFQIISDKSCFKNP
+207 NTFQIISDKSCFKNP
-222 IEIESQTFTVEEHGN
+222 IDIESQTYTIEEHGN
-237 SSNKNF
+237 TLNKNY

-266 EQCIIINFMYYKM
+266 EQCIIINYMYYKM
-279 YKEEISI
+279 YKEEISL

-306 KNSGEKKFEIIRTLR
+306 KNSGDKKFEIIRNLH
-321 PDEIKKTITDNPII
+321 PDEIKKTITDNPLI
-335 KKIICDKQS
+335 KKIICEKQS

-415 NYWKSKLAEDLLHD
+415 NYWKNKLAEDLLQD
-429 INNNNNSNNNDESN
+429 INNNNNNDESN
-443 KKKKRRKKKKKKK
+443 KKKKRKKKKKKK
-456 SDKNEENDG
+456 KKDKNEENEN
-465 DNKNNEEK
+465 DNKINEEK
-473 TENDNDDIN
+473 DDIN
-482 KINMETNNNIINEDK
+482 EEK
-497 NNKIVDTNKD
+497 NNKINDKN
-507 EMINKNN
+507 INEEIINDNNNN
-514 NEQKNKEE
+514 NEQKSKEDKE
-522 NGNDENNNDNVNLNG
+522 QDKE
-537 KKEIIDIKEN
+537 KEILIDNKQNI
-547 LNEIQK
+547 NETKK
-553 ENKDEICEENS
+553 ENKDNEENTNEI
-564 NKIINEE
+564 NKTQKEE
-571 NNISENIILEN
+571 NNIITENIILEN
-582 TKAFENNNNINNNN
+582 EETFENKIN
-596 SNKENNISDSNKE
+596 NKENNMENINNKSE
-609 PSMQDSNITDKIE
+609 T
-622 NEKSNKK
+622 EKSNKK
-629 KKEKEFFLFPTTKE
+629 KKEKDFFLFPTTKE
-643 GIKKKKNKQKNKKN
+643 GNKKKKTKQKNKKN
-657 SLTNNYIE
+657 SLLNNYID
-665 DDINIDINIDNNK
+665 DDININIELNLDNNTK
-678 TNNFIISLN
+678 SNNFI
-687 KENDKIDLIS
+687 DKIDLIS

-710 KIEED
+710 KFEEE

-723 NEINNDNEQKT
+723 NETNNDPEKNSKDVTQT
-734 KEKEKEKEKEKYK
+734 KEKYT
-747 KNKSEYEYPSSSKQK
+747 KNKSEYEFSSSSSKQK

-773 LMKDNSNLIIP
+773 LIKDNSNLIIP
-784 NQFHPQNQNYKSQKY
+784 KNFHPQNQNY
-799 NNKSYF
+799 N
-805 SQKDEIMNNS
+805 
-815 SELNMHKNNSDQNN
+815 LNLSKNNSEQNKNN

-842 NFHSKKKRNYRN
+842 NFHSKKKRTYRN
-854 NHFIYNNYFPNN
+854 NHFIYNNNNYIPNN

-905 ILHNAKIE
+905 ILRNSKVE
-913 FQCSFYGSSI
+913 FQCAFYGSSI

-930 SDVDIMVKLRKNYEE
+930 SDVDIMVKLKKNSNEKNY
-945 KDYINKIMN
+945 INEIMN
-954 ILVENLK
+954 ILVENLQ
-961 KSELNYIKNIMPISS
+961 KSDLKYIKNIFPISS

-986 DFSDTPLFFEEI
+986 DFSDTPLFFEEL
-998 NSILLKNNNN
+998 NSILIKNNNI
-1008 SINNKDIYKLFFDIT
+1008 SINNNDINKLYFDIT
-1023 FFVTENEL
+1023 FFLTENEL

-1043 KECTLLYPQIFD
+1043 KECTLNYPQIFD
-1055 IVYIMKRFLY
+1055 IVYIMKRFLF

-1083 LMTLAFIKSYKN
+1083 LMTLAFIKLYKN
-1095 NYEIPIGSLF
+1095 NYDIPIGSLF

-1118 NTLIQPNEENN
+1118 NTLIQPSKENN

-1135 ENNLQKYSLN
+1135 NNLQKCSLN
-1145 IIDPITGLN
+1145 IIDPITELN

-1180 LKINIIGDN
+1180 LEINLMGDN
-1189 LSNDKTILYDFFSVR
+1189 SHQDKKILDEFFSV

>member
-1 MNLPPILFNNDRF
+1 MNLPPILFNNNKF
-14 PSLFNQSHSQ
+14 PSLFNQSHSE
-24 ISSSLYSFQNLCK
+24 ISSSLYSYQNLCK
-37 KLLKY
+37 KLLKF
-42 ENKES
+42 ENKDP
-47 NFEQSII
+47 NFDLNII

-65 FKYFSFKNHFIVDIL
+65 FKYFSFKNYFIVDIL

-95 KYTPGP
+95 KFTPGP
-101 LPPVSSEEKEPQDT
+101 LRENITEEKEPQDT
-115 KPIINYLNFLF
+115 KPIINFLNFLF
-126 FNKESPKFSDYFN
+126 FEKESPKFSDYFN
-139 IVDSDVVMLTRGRSE
+139 IVDSDIVMLTRGRSE

-176 NYKEDENNFF
+176 NYKEDENNSFS
-186 NEYNNVVTLSYHY
+186 EYNNVITLSYTY
-199 LEDIDKII
+199 LKDIDKII
-207 STFQIISDKSCFKNP
+207 NTFQIISDKSCFKNP
-222 IEIESQTFTVEEHGN
+222 IEIESQTYTIEEHGN
-237 SSNKNF
+237 TLNKNY

-266 EQCIIINFMYYKM
+266 EQCIIINYMYYKM
-279 YKEEISI
+279 YKEEISL

-306 KNSGEKKFEIIRTLR
+306 KNSGDKKFEIIRNLH
-321 PDEIKKTITDNPII
+321 PDEIKKTITDNPLI
-335 KKIICDKQS
+335 KKIICEKQS

-415 NYWKSKLAEDLLHD
+415 NYWKNKLAEDLLQD
-429 INNNNNSNNNDESN
+429 INNNNNNNESN
-443 KKKKRRKKKKKKK
+443 KKKKRKKKKKKK
-456 SDKNEENDG
+456 KTDKNEENEN
-465 DNKNNEEK
+465 DNKINEEK
-473 TENDNDDIN
+473 DDIN
-482 KINMETNNNIINEDK
+482 EGK
-497 NNKIVDTNKD
+497 NNKINDKN
-507 EMINKNN
+507 INEEIINDNNNN
-514 NEQKNKEE
+514 NEQKSKEDKE
-522 NGNDENNNDNVNLNG
+522 QDKE
-537 KKEIIDIKEN
+537 KEILIDNKQNI
-547 LNEIQK
+547 NETKK
-553 ENKDEICEENS
+553 ENKDNEENTNEI
-564 NKIINEE
+564 NKTQKEE
-571 NNISENIILEN
+571 NNIITENIILEN
-582 TKAFENNNNINNNN
+582 EETFENKIN
-596 SNKENNISDSNKE
+596 NKENNMENINNKSE
-609 PSMQDSNITDKIE
+609 T
-622 NEKSNKK
+622 EKSNKK
-629 KKEKEFFLFPTTKE
+629 KKEKDFFLFPTTKE
-643 GIKKKKNKQKNKKN
+643 GNKKKKTKQKNKKN
-657 SLTNNYIE
+657 SLLNNYID
-665 DDINIDINIDNNK
+665 DDININIELNLDNNSK
-678 TNNFIISLN
+678 SNNFI
-687 KENDKIDLIS
+687 DKIDLIS

-710 KIEED
+710 KFEEE

-723 NEINNDNEQKT
+723 NETNNDPEKNSKDVTQT
-734 KEKEKEKEKEKYK
+734 KEKYT
-747 KNKSEYEYPSSSKQK
+747 KNKSEYEFSSSSSKQK

-773 LMKDNSNLIIP
+773 LIKDNSNLIIP
-784 NQFHPQNQNYKSQKY
+784 KNFHPQNQNY
-799 NNKSYF
+799 N
-805 SQKDEIMNNS
+805 
-815 SELNMHKNNSDQNN
+815 LNLSKNNSEQNKNN

-842 NFHSKKKRNYRN
+842 NFHSKKKRTYRN
-854 NHFIYNNYFPNN
+854 NHFIYNNNNYIPNN

-905 ILHNAKIE
+905 ILRNSKVE
-913 FQCSFYGSSI
+913 FQCAFYGSSI

-930 SDVDIMVKLRKNYEE
+930 SDVDIMVKLRKNSNE
-945 KDYINKIMN
+945 KNYINEIMN
-954 ILVENLK
+954 ILVENLQ
-961 KSELNYIKNIMPISS
+961 KSDLKYIKNIFPISS

-986 DFSDTPLFFEEI
+986 DFSDTPLFFEEL
-998 NSILLKNNNN
+998 NSILIKNNNI
-1008 SINNKDIYKLFFDIT
+1008 SINNNDINKLYFDIT
-1023 FFVTENEL
+1023 FFLTENEL

-1043 KECTLLYPQIFD
+1043 KECTLNYPQIFD
-1055 IVYIMKRFLY
+1055 IVYIMKRFLF

-1083 LMTLAFIKSYKN
+1083 LMTLAFIKLYKN
-1095 NYEIPIGSLF
+1095 NYDIPIGSLF

-1118 NTLIQPNEENN
+1118 NTLIQPSKENN

-1135 ENNLQKYSLN
+1135 NNLQKCSLN
-1145 IIDPITGLN
+1145 IIDPITELN

-1180 LKINIIGDN
+1180 LEINLMGDN
-1189 LSNDKTILYDFFSVR
+1189 SHQDKKILDEFFSV

>member
-1 MNLPPILFNNDRF
+1 MNLPPILFNNNKF
-14 PSLFNQSHSQ
+14 PSLFNQSHSE
-24 ISSSLYSFQNLCK
+24 ISSSLYSYQNLCK
-37 KLLKY
+37 KLLKF
-42 ENKES
+42 ENKDP
-47 NFEQSII
+47 NFDLNII

-65 FKYFSFKNHFIVDIL
+65 FKYFSFKNYFIVDIL

-95 KYTPGP
+95 KFTPGP
-101 LPPVSSEEKEPQDT
+101 LRENITEEKEPQDT
-115 KPIINYLNFLF
+115 KPIINFLNFLF
-126 FNKESPKFSDYFN
+126 FEKESPKFSDYFN
-139 IVDSDVVMLTRGRSE
+139 IVDSDIVMLTRGRSE

-176 NYKEDENNFF
+176 NYKEDENNSFS
-186 NEYNNVVTLSYHY
+186 EYNNVITLSYTY
-199 LEDIDKII
+199 LKDIDKII
-207 STFQIISDKSCFKNP
+207 NTFQIISDKSCFKNP
-222 IEIESQTFTVEEHGN
+222 IEIESQTYIIEEHGN
-237 SSNKNF
+237 TLNKNY

-266 EQCIIINFMYYKM
+266 EQCIIINYMYFKM
-279 YKEEISI
+279 YKEEISL

-306 KNSGEKKFEIIRTLR
+306 KNSGDKKFEIIRNLH
-321 PDEIKKTITDNPII
+321 PDEIKKTITDNPLI
-335 KKIICDKQS
+335 KKIICEKQS

-415 NYWKSKLAEDLLHD
+415 NYWKNKLAEDLLQD
-429 INNNNNSNNNDESN
+429 INNNNNNDESN
-443 KKKKRRKKKKKKK
+443 KKKKRKKKKKKK
-456 SDKNEENDG
+456 KTDKNEENEN
-465 DNKNNEEK
+465 DNKINEEK
-473 TENDNDDIN
+473 DDIN
-482 KINMETNNNIINEDK
+482 EGK
-497 NNKIVDTNKD
+497 NNKINDKN
-507 EMINKNN
+507 INEEIINDNNNN
-514 NEQKNKEE
+514 NEQKSKEDKE
-522 NGNDENNNDNVNLNG
+522 QEQDKE
-537 KKEIIDIKEN
+537 KEILIDNKQNI
-547 LNEIQK
+547 NETKK
-553 ENKDEICEENS
+553 ENKDNEENTNEI
-564 NKIINEE
+564 NKTQKEE
-571 NNISENIILEN
+571 NNIITENIILEN
-582 TKAFENNNNINNNN
+582 EETFENKIN
-596 SNKENNISDSNKE
+596 NKENNMENINNKSE
-609 PSMQDSNITDKIE
+609 T
-622 NEKSNKK
+622 EKSNKK
-629 KKEKEFFLFPTTKE
+629 KKEKDFFLFPTTKE
-643 GIKKKKNKQKNKKN
+643 GNKKKKTKQKNKKN
-657 SLTNNYIE
+657 SLLNNYID
-665 DDINIDINIDNNK
+665 DDININIELNLDNNSK
-678 TNNFIISLN
+678 SNNFI
-687 KENDKIDLIS
+687 DKIDLIS

-710 KIEED
+710 KFEEE

-723 NEINNDNEQKT
+723 NETNNDPEKNSKDVTQT
-734 KEKEKEKEKEKYK
+734 KEKYT
-747 KNKSEYEYPSSSKQK
+747 KNKSEYEFSSSSSKQK

-773 LMKDNSNLIIP
+773 LIKDNSNLIIP
-784 NQFHPQNQNYKSQKY
+784 KNFHPQNQNY
-799 NNKSYF
+799 N
-805 SQKDEIMNNS
+805 
-815 SELNMHKNNSDQNN
+815 LNLSKNNSEQNKNN

-842 NFHSKKKRNYRN
+842 NFHSKKKRTYRN
-854 NHFIYNNYFPNN
+854 NHFIYNNNNYIPNN

-905 ILHNAKIE
+905 ILRNSKVE
-913 FQCSFYGSSI
+913 FQCAFYGSSI

-930 SDVDIMVKLRKNYEE
+930 SDVDIMVKLRKNSNE
-945 KDYINKIMN
+945 KNYINEIMN
-954 ILVENLK
+954 ILVENLQ
-961 KSELNYIKNIMPISS
+961 KSDLKYIKNIFPISS

-986 DFSDTPLFFEEI
+986 DFSDTPLFFEEL
-998 NSILLKNNNN
+998 NLILIKNNNI
-1008 SINNKDIYKLFFDIT
+1008 SINYNDINKLYFDIT
-1023 FFVTENEL
+1023 FFLTENEL

-1043 KECTLLYPQIFD
+1043 KECTLNYPQIFD
-1055 IVYIMKRFLY
+1055 IVYIMKRFLF

-1083 LMTLAFIKSYKN
+1083 LMTLAFIKLYKN
-1095 NYEIPIGSLF
+1095 NYDIPIGSLF

-1118 NTLIQPNEENN
+1118 NTLIQPSKENN

-1135 ENNLQKYSLN
+1135 NNLQKCSLN
-1145 IIDPITGLN
+1145 IIDPITELN

-1180 LKINIIGDN
+1180 LEINLMGDN
-1189 LSNDKTILYDFFSVR
+1189 SHQDKKILDEFFSV

>member
-1 MNLPPILFNNDRF
+1 MNLPPILFNNNKF
-14 PSLFNQSHSQ
+14 PSLFNQSHSE
-24 ISSSLYSFQNLCK
+24 ISSSLYSYQNLCK
-37 KLLKY
+37 KLLKF
-42 ENKES
+42 ENKDP
-47 NFEQSII
+47 NFDLNII

-65 FKYFSFKNHFIVDIL
+65 FKYFSFKNYFIVDIL

-95 KYTPGP
+95 KFTPGP
-101 LPPVSSEEKEPQDT
+101 LRENISEEKEPQDT
-115 KPIINYLNFLF
+115 KPIINFLNFLF
-126 FNKESPKFSDYFN
+126 FEKESPKFSDYFN
-139 IVDSDVVMLTRGRSE
+139 IVDSDIVMLTRGRSE

-176 NYKEDENNFF
+176 NYKEDENNSFS
-186 NEYNNVVTLSYHY
+186 EYNNVITLSYTY
-199 LEDIDKII
+199 LKDINKII
-207 STFQIISDKSCFKNP
+207 NTFQIISDKSCFKNP
-222 IEIESQTFTVEEHGN
+222 IEIESQTYIIEEHGN
-237 SSNKNF
+237 TLNKNY

-266 EQCIIINFMYYKM
+266 EQCIIINYMYFKM
-279 YKEEISI
+279 YKEEISL

-306 KNSGEKKFEIIRTLR
+306 KNSGDKKFEIIRNLH
-321 PDEIKKTITDNPII
+321 PDEIKKTITDNPLI
-335 KKIICDKQS
+335 KKIICEKQS

-415 NYWKSKLAEDLLHD
+415 NYWKNKLAEDLLQD
-429 INNNNNSNNNDESN
+429 INNNNNNDESN
-443 KKKKRRKKKKKKK
+443 KKKKRKKKKKKK
-456 SDKNEENDG
+456 KTDKNGENENY
-465 DNKNNEEK
+465 NKINEEK
-473 TENDNDDIN
+473 DDIN
-482 KINMETNNNIINEDK
+482 EGK
-497 NNKIVDTNKD
+497 NNKINDKN
-507 EMINKNN
+507 INEEIINDNNNN
-514 NEQKNKEE
+514 NEQKSKEDKEQDKEKEILIDNKQNINETKKEKKDNEENTNEINKTQKEE
-522 NGNDENNNDNVNLNG
+522 NS
-537 KKEIIDIKEN
+537 IIT
-547 LNEIQK
+547 
-553 ENKDEICEENS
+553 
-564 NKIINEE
+564 
-571 NNISENIILEN
+571 ENIILEKEE
-582 TKAFENNNNINNNN
+582 TFENKIN
-596 SNKENNISDSNKE
+596 NKENNMENINNKSE
-609 PSMQDSNITDKIE
+609 T
-622 NEKSNKK
+622 EKSNKK
-629 KKEKEFFLFPTTKE
+629 KKEKDFFLFPTTKK
-643 GIKKKKNKQKNKKN
+643 GNKKKKTKQKNKKN
-657 SLTNNYIE
+657 SLLNNYID
-665 DDINIDINIDNNK
+665 DDININIELNLDNNTK
-678 TNNFIISLN
+678 SNNFI
-687 KENDKIDLIS
+687 DKIDLIS

-710 KIEED
+710 KFEEE

-723 NEINNDNEQKT
+723 NETNNDPEKNSKDVTQT
-734 KEKEKEKEKEKYK
+734 KEKYT
-747 KNKSEYEYPSSSKQK
+747 KNKSEYEFSSSSSKQK

-773 LMKDNSNLIIP
+773 LIKDNSNLIIP
-784 NQFHPQNQNYKSQKY
+784 KNFHPQNQNY
-799 NNKSYF
+799 N
-805 SQKDEIMNNS
+805 
-815 SELNMHKNNSDQNN
+815 LNPSKNNSEQNKNN

-842 NFHSKKKRNYRN
+842 NFHSKKKRTYRN
-854 NHFIYNNYFPNN
+854 NHFIYNNNNYIPNN

-905 ILHNAKIE
+905 ILRNSKVE
-913 FQCSFYGSSI
+913 FQCAFYGSSI

-930 SDVDIMVKLRKNYEE
+930 SDVDIMVKLRKNSNE
-945 KDYINKIMN
+945 KNYINEIMN
-954 ILVENLK
+954 ILVENLQ
-961 KSELNYIKNIMPISS
+961 KSDLKYIKNIFPISS

-986 DFSDTPLFFEEI
+986 DFSDTPLFFEEL
-998 NSILLKNNNN
+998 NSILIKNNNI
-1008 SINNKDIYKLFFDIT
+1008 SINNNDINKLYFDIT
-1023 FFVTENEL
+1023 FFLTENEL

-1043 KECTLLYPQIFD
+1043 KECTLNYPQIFD
-1055 IVYIMKRFLY
+1055 IVYIMKRFLF

-1083 LMTLAFIKSYKN
+1083 LMTLAFIKLYKN
-1095 NYEIPIGSLF
+1095 NYDIPIGSLF

-1118 NTLIQPNEENN
+1118 NTLIQPSKENN

-1135 ENNLQKYSLN
+1135 NNLQKCSLN
-1145 IIDPITGLN
+1145 IIDPITELN

-1180 LKINIIGDN
+1180 LEINLMGDN
-1189 LSNDKTILYDFFSVR
+1189 SHQDKKILDEFFSV

>member
-1 MNLPPILFNNDRF
+1 MNLPPILFNNNKF
-14 PSLFNQSHSQ
+14 PSLFNQSHSE
-24 ISSSLYSFQNLCK
+24 ISSSLYSYQNLCK
-37 KLLKY
+37 KLLKF
-42 ENKES
+42 ENKDP
-47 NFEQSII
+47 NFDLNII

-65 FKYFSFKNHFIVDIL
+65 FKYFSFKNYFIVDIL

-95 KYTPGP
+95 KFTPGP
-101 LPPVSSEEKEPQDT
+101 LRENITEEKEPQDT
-115 KPIINYLNFLF
+115 KPIINFLNFLF
-126 FNKESPKFSDYFN
+126 FEKESPKFSDYFN
-139 IVDSDVVMLTRGRSE
+139 IVDSDIVMLTRGRSE

-176 NYKEDENNFF
+176 NYKEDENNSFS
-186 NEYNNVVTLSYHY
+186 EYNNVITLSYTY
-199 LEDIDKII
+199 LKDIDKII
-207 STFQIISDKSCFKNP
+207 NTFQIISDKSCFKNP
-222 IEIESQTFTVEEHGN
+222 IEIESQTYTIEEHGN
-237 SSNKNF
+237 TLNKNY

-266 EQCIIINFMYYKM
+266 EQCIIINYMYYKM
-279 YKEEISI
+279 YKEEISL

-306 KNSGEKKFEIIRTLR
+306 KNSGDKKFEIIRNLH
-321 PDEIKKTITDNPII
+321 PDEIKKTITDNPLI
-335 KKIICDKQS
+335 KKIICEKQS

-415 NYWKSKLAEDLLHD
+415 NYWKNKLAEDLLQD
-429 INNNNNSNNNDESN
+429 INNNNNNDESN
-443 KKKKRRKKKKKKK
+443 KKKKRKKKKKKK
-456 SDKNEENDG
+456 KTDKNEENEN
-465 DNKNNEEK
+465 DNKINEEK
-473 TENDNDDIN
+473 DDIN
-482 KINMETNNNIINEDK
+482 EGK
-497 NNKIVDTNKD
+497 NNKINDKN
-507 EMINKNN
+507 INEEIINDNNNN
-514 NEQKNKEE
+514 NEQKNKEDKE
-522 NGNDENNNDNVNLNG
+522 QEQDKE
-537 KKEIIDIKEN
+537 KEILIDNKQNI
-547 LNEIQK
+547 NETKK
-553 ENKDEICEENS
+553 ENKDNEENTNEI
-564 NKIINEE
+564 NKTQKEE
-571 NNISENIILEN
+571 NNIITENIILEN
-582 TKAFENNNNINNNN
+582 EETFENKIN
-596 SNKENNISDSNKE
+596 NKENNMENINNKSE
-609 PSMQDSNITDKIE
+609 T
-622 NEKSNKK
+622 EKSNKK
-629 KKEKEFFLFPTTKE
+629 KKEKDFFLFPTTKE
-643 GIKKKKNKQKNKKN
+643 GNKKKKTKQKNKKN
-657 SLTNNYIE
+657 SLLNNYID
-665 DDINIDINIDNNK
+665 DDININIELNLDNNTK
-678 TNNFIISLN
+678 SNNFI
-687 KENDKIDLIS
+687 DKIDLIS

-710 KIEED
+710 KFEEE

-723 NEINNDNEQKT
+723 NETNNDPEKNSKDVTQT
-734 KEKEKEKEKEKYK
+734 KEKYT
-747 KNKSEYEYPSSSKQK
+747 KNKSEYEFSSSSSKQK

-773 LMKDNSNLIIP
+773 LIKDNSNLIIP
-784 NQFHPQNQNYKSQKY
+784 KNFHPQNQNY
-799 NNKSYF
+799 N
-805 SQKDEIMNNS
+805 
-815 SELNMHKNNSDQNN
+815 LNLSKNNSEQNKNN

-842 NFHSKKKRNYRN
+842 NFHSKKKRTYRN
-854 NHFIYNNYFPNN
+854 NHFIYNNNNYIPNN

-905 ILHNAKIE
+905 ILRNSKVE
-913 FQCSFYGSSI
+913 FQCAFYGSSI

-930 SDVDIMVKLRKNYEE
+930 SDVDIMVKLRKNSNE
-945 KDYINKIMN
+945 KNYINEIMN
-954 ILVENLK
+954 ILVENLQ
-961 KSELNYIKNIMPISS
+961 KSDLKYIKNIFPISS

-986 DFSDTPLFFEEI
+986 DFSDTPLFFEEL
-998 NSILLKNNNN
+998 NSILIKNNNI
-1008 SINNKDIYKLFFDIT
+1008 SINNNDINKLYFDIT
-1023 FFVTENEL
+1023 FFLTENEL

-1043 KECTLLYPQIFD
+1043 KECTLNYPQIFD
-1055 IVYIMKRFLY
+1055 IVYIMKRFLF

-1083 LMTLAFIKSYKN
+1083 LMTLAFIKLYKN
-1095 NYEIPIGSLF
+1095 NYDIPIGSLF

-1118 NTLIQPNEENN
+1118 NTLIQPSKENN

-1135 ENNLQKYSLN
+1135 NNLQKCSLN
-1145 IIDPITGLN
+1145 IIDPITELN

-1180 LKINIIGDN
+1180 LEINLMGDN
-1189 LSNDKTILYDFFSVR
+1189 SHQDKKILDEFFSV

>member
-1 MNLPPILFNNDRF
+1 MNLPPILFNNNKF
-14 PSLFNQSHSQ
+14 PSLFNQSHSE
-24 ISSSLYSFQNLCK
+24 ISSSLYSYQNLCK
-37 KLLKY
+37 KLLKF
-42 ENKES
+42 ENKDP
-47 NFEQSII
+47 NFDLNII

-65 FKYFSFKNHFIVDIL
+65 FKYFSFKNYFIVDIL

-95 KYTPGP
+95 KFTPGP
-101 LPPVSSEEKEPQDT
+101 LRENISEEKEPQDT
-115 KPIINYLNFLF
+115 KPIINFLNFLF
-126 FNKESPKFSDYFN
+126 FEKESPKFSDYFN
-139 IVDSDVVMLTRGRSE
+139 IVDSDIVMLTRGRSE

-176 NYKEDENNFF
+176 NYKEDENNSFS
-186 NEYNNVVTLSYHY
+186 EYNNVITLSYTY
-199 LEDIDKII
+199 LKDIDKII
-207 STFQIISDKSCFKNP
+207 NTFQIISDKSCFKNP
-222 IEIESQTFTVEEHGN
+222 IEIESQTYTIEEHGN
-237 SSNKNF
+237 TLNKNY

-266 EQCIIINFMYYKM
+266 EQCIIINYMYFKM
-279 YKEEISI
+279 YKEEISL

-306 KNSGEKKFEIIRTLR
+306 KNSGDKKFEIIRNLH
-321 PDEIKKTITDNPII
+321 PDEIKKTITDNPLI
-335 KKIICDKQS
+335 KKIICEKQS

-415 NYWKSKLAEDLLHD
+415 NYWKNKLAEDLLQD
-429 INNNNNSNNNDESN
+429 INNNNNNESN
-443 KKKKRRKKKKKKK
+443 KKKKRKKKKKKK
-456 SDKNEENDG
+456 KTDKNEENEN
-465 DNKNNEEK
+465 DNKINEEK
-473 TENDNDDIN
+473 DDIN
-482 KINMETNNNIINEDK
+482 EGK
-497 NNKIVDTNKD
+497 NNKINDKN
-507 EMINKNN
+507 INEEIINDNNNN
-514 NEQKNKEE
+514 NEQKSKEDKE
-522 NGNDENNNDNVNLNG
+522 QEQDKE
-537 KKEIIDIKEN
+537 KEILIDNKQNI
-547 LNEIQK
+547 NETKK
-553 ENKDEICEENS
+553 ENKDNEENTNGI
-564 NKIINEE
+564 NKTQKEE
-571 NNISENIILEN
+571 NNIITENIILEN
-582 TKAFENNNNINNNN
+582 EETFENKIN
-596 SNKENNISDSNKE
+596 NKENNMENINNKSE
-609 PSMQDSNITDKIE
+609 T
-622 NEKSNKK
+622 EKSNKK
-629 KKEKEFFLFPTTKE
+629 KKEKDFFLFPTTKE
-643 GIKKKKNKQKNKKN
+643 GNKKKKTKQKNKKN
-657 SLTNNYIE
+657 SLLNNYID
-665 DDINIDINIDNNK
+665 DDININIELNLDNNTK
-678 TNNFIISLN
+678 SNNFI
-687 KENDKIDLIS
+687 DKIDLIS

-710 KIEED
+710 KFEEE

-723 NEINNDNEQKT
+723 NETNNDPEKNSKDVTQT
-734 KEKEKEKEKEKYK
+734 KEKYT
-747 KNKSEYEYPSSSKQK
+747 KNKSEYEFSSSSSKQK

-773 LMKDNSNLIIP
+773 LIKDNSNLIIP
-784 NQFHPQNQNYKSQKY
+784 KNFHPQNQNY
-799 NNKSYF
+799 N
-805 SQKDEIMNNS
+805 
-815 SELNMHKNNSDQNN
+815 LNLSKNNSEQNKNN

-842 NFHSKKKRNYRN
+842 NFHSKKKRTYRN
-854 NHFIYNNYFPNN
+854 NHFIYNNNNYIPNN

-905 ILHNAKIE
+905 ILRNSKVE
-913 FQCSFYGSSI
+913 FQCAFYGSSI

-930 SDVDIMVKLRKNYEE
+930 SDVDIMVKLRKNSNE
-945 KDYINKIMN
+945 KNYINEIMN
-954 ILVENLK
+954 ILVENLQ
-961 KSELNYIKNIMPISS
+961 KSDLKYIKNIFPISS

-986 DFSDTPLFFEEI
+986 DFSDTPLFFEEL
-998 NSILLKNNNN
+998 NSILIKNNNI
-1008 SINNKDIYKLFFDIT
+1008 SINNNDINKLYFDIT
-1023 FFVTENEL
+1023 FFLTENEL

-1043 KECTLLYPQIFD
+1043 KECTLNYPQIFD
-1055 IVYIMKRFLY
+1055 IVYIMKRFLF

-1083 LMTLAFIKSYKN
+1083 LMTLAFIKLYKN
-1095 NYEIPIGSLF
+1095 NYDIPIGSLF

-1118 NTLIQPNEENN
+1118 NTLIQPSKENN

-1135 ENNLQKYSLN
+1135 NNLQKCSLN
-1145 IIDPITGLN
+1145 IIDPITELN

-1180 LKINIIGDN
+1180 LEINLMGDN
-1189 LSNDKTILYDFFSVR
+1189 SHQDKKILDEFFSV

>member
-1 MNLPPILFNNDRF
+1 MNLPPILFNNNKF
-14 PSLFNQSHSQ
+14 PSLFNQSHSE
-24 ISSSLYSFQNLCK
+24 ISSSLYSYQNLCK
-37 KLLKY
+37 KLLKF
-42 ENKES
+42 ENKDP
-47 NFEQSII
+47 NFDLNII

-65 FKYFSFKNHFIVDIL
+65 FKYFSFKNYFIVDIL

-95 KYTPGP
+95 KFTPGP
-101 LPPVSSEEKEPQDT
+101 LRENISEEKEPQDT
-115 KPIINYLNFLF
+115 KPIINFLNFLF
-126 FNKESPKFSDYFN
+126 FEKESPKFSDYFN
-139 IVDSDVVMLTRGRSE
+139 IVDSDIVMLTRGRSE

-176 NYKEDENNFF
+176 NYKEDENNSFS
-186 NEYNNVVTLSYHY
+186 EYNNVITLSYTY
-199 LEDIDKII
+199 LKDIDKII
-207 STFQIISDKSCFKNP
+207 NTFQIISDKSCFKNP
-222 IEIESQTFTVEEHGN
+222 IEIESQTYIIEEHGN
-237 SSNKNF
+237 TLNKNY

-266 EQCIIINFMYYKM
+266 EQCIIINYMYYKM
-279 YKEEISI
+279 YKEEISL

-306 KNSGEKKFEIIRTLR
+306 KNSGDKKFEIIRNLH
-321 PDEIKKTITDNPII
+321 PDEIKKTITDNPLI
-335 KKIICDKQS
+335 KKIICEKQS

-415 NYWKSKLAEDLLHD
+415 NYWKNKLAEDLLQD
-429 INNNNNSNNNDESN
+429 INNNNNNDESN
-443 KKKKRRKKKKKKK
+443 KKKKRKKKKKKK
-456 SDKNEENDG
+456 KTDKNEENEN
-465 DNKNNEEK
+465 DNKINEEK
-473 TENDNDDIN
+473 DDIN
-482 KINMETNNNIINEDK
+482 EGK
-497 NNKIVDTNKD
+497 NNKINDKN
-507 EMINKNN
+507 INEEIINDNNNN
-514 NEQKNKEE
+514 NEQKSKEDKE
-522 NGNDENNNDNVNLNG
+522 QDKE
-537 KKEIIDIKEN
+537 KEILIDNKQNI
-547 LNEIQK
+547 NETKK
-553 ENKDEICEENS
+553 ENKDNEENTNEI
-564 NKIINEE
+564 NKTQKEE
-571 NNISENIILEN
+571 NNIITENIILEN
-582 TKAFENNNNINNNN
+582 EETFENKIN
-596 SNKENNISDSNKE
+596 NKENNMENINNKSE
-609 PSMQDSNITDKIE
+609 T
-622 NEKSNKK
+622 EKSNKK
-629 KKEKEFFLFPTTKE
+629 KKEKDFFLFPTTKE
-643 GIKKKKNKQKNKKN
+643 GNKKKKTKQKNKKN
-657 SLTNNYIE
+657 SLLNNYID
-665 DDINIDINIDNNK
+665 DDININIELNLDNNTK
-678 TNNFIISLN
+678 SNNFI
-687 KENDKIDLIS
+687 DKIDLIS

-710 KIEED
+710 KFEEE

-723 NEINNDNEQKT
+723 NETNNDPEKNSKDVTQT
-734 KEKEKEKEKEKYK
+734 KEKYT
-747 KNKSEYEYPSSSKQK
+747 KNKSEYEFSSSSSKQK

-773 LMKDNSNLIIP
+773 LIKDNSNLIIP
-784 NQFHPQNQNYKSQKY
+784 KNFHPQNQNY
-799 NNKSYF
+799 N
-805 SQKDEIMNNS
+805 
-815 SELNMHKNNSDQNN
+815 LNLSKNNSEQNKNN

-842 NFHSKKKRNYRN
+842 NFHSKKKRTYRN
-854 NHFIYNNYFPNN
+854 NHFIYNNNNYIPNN

-905 ILHNAKIE
+905 ILRNSKVE
-913 FQCSFYGSSI
+913 FQCAFYGSSI

-930 SDVDIMVKLRKNYEE
+930 SDVDIMVKLRKNSNE
-945 KDYINKIMN
+945 KNYINEIMN
-954 ILVENLK
+954 ILVENLQ
-961 KSELNYIKNIMPISS
+961 KSDLKYIKNIFPISS

-986 DFSDTPLFFEEI
+986 DFSDTPLFFEEL
-998 NSILLKNNNN
+998 NSILIKNNNI
-1008 SINNKDIYKLFFDIT
+1008 SINNNDINKLYFDIT
-1023 FFVTENEL
+1023 FFLTENEL

-1043 KECTLLYPQIFD
+1043 KECTLNYPQIFD
-1055 IVYIMKRFLY
+1055 IVYIMKRFLF

-1083 LMTLAFIKSYKN
+1083 LMTLAFIKLYEN
-1095 NYEIPIGSLF
+1095 NYDIPIGSLF

-1118 NTLIQPNEENN
+1118 NTLIQPSKENN

-1135 ENNLQKYSLN
+1135 NNLQKCSLN
-1145 IIDPITGLN
+1145 IIDPITELN

-1180 LKINIIGDN
+1180 LEINLMGDN
-1189 LSNDKTILYDFFSVR
+1189 LHQDKKILDEFFSV

>member
-1 MNLPPILFNNDRF
+1 MNLPPILFNNNKF
-14 PSLFNQSHSQ
+14 PSLFNQSHSE
-24 ISSSLYSFQNLCK
+24 ISSSLYSYQNLCK
-37 KLLKY
+37 KLLKF
-42 ENKES
+42 ENKDP
-47 NFEQSII
+47 NFDLNII

-65 FKYFSFKNHFIVDIL
+65 FKYFSFKNYFIVDIL

-95 KYTPGP
+95 KFTPGP
-101 LPPVSSEEKEPQDT
+101 LRENISEEKEPQDT
-115 KPIINYLNFLF
+115 KPIINFLNFLF
-126 FNKESPKFSDYFN
+126 FEKESPKFSDYFN
-139 IVDSDVVMLTRGRSE
+139 IVDSDIVMLTRGRSE

-176 NYKEDENNFF
+176 NYKEDENNSFS
-186 NEYNNVVTLSYHY
+186 EYNNVITLSYTY
-199 LEDIDKII
+199 LKDIDKII
-207 STFQIISDKSCFKNP
+207 NTFQIISDKSCFKNP
-222 IEIESQTFTVEEHGN
+222 IYIESQTYTIEEHGN
-237 SSNKNF
+237 TLNKNY
-243 YNFKMPKWLKKEFTF
+243 YNFKMPKWLKKEVTF

-266 EQCIIINFMYYKM
+266 EQCIIINYMYYKM
-279 YKEEISI
+279 YKEEISL

-306 KNSGEKKFEIIRTLR
+306 KNSGDKKFEIIRNLH
-321 PDEIKKTITDNPII
+321 PDEIKKTITDNPLI
-335 KKIICDKQS
+335 KKIICEKQS

-415 NYWKSKLAEDLLHD
+415 NYWKNKLAEDLLQD
-429 INNNNNSNNNDESN
+429 INNNNNNDESN
-443 KKKKRRKKKKKKK
+443 KKKKRKKKKKKK
-456 SDKNEENDG
+456 KTDKNEENEN
-465 DNKNNEEK
+465 DNKINEEK
-473 TENDNDDIN
+473 DDIN
-482 KINMETNNNIINEDK
+482 EGK
-497 NNKIVDTNKD
+497 NNKINDKN
-507 EMINKNN
+507 INEEIINDNNNN
-514 NEQKNKEE
+514 NEQKSKEDKE
-522 NGNDENNNDNVNLNG
+522 QDKE
-537 KKEIIDIKEN
+537 KEILIDNKQNI
-547 LNEIQK
+547 NETKK
-553 ENKDEICEENS
+553 ENKDNEENTNEI
-564 NKIINEE
+564 NKTQKEE
-571 NNISENIILEN
+571 NNIITENIILEN
-582 TKAFENNNNINNNN
+582 EETFENKIN
-596 SNKENNISDSNKE
+596 NKENNMENINNKSE
-609 PSMQDSNITDKIE
+609 T
-622 NEKSNKK
+622 EKSNKK
-629 KKEKEFFLFPTTKE
+629 KKEKDFFLFPTTKE
-643 GIKKKKNKQKNKKN
+643 GNKKKKTKQKNKKN
-657 SLTNNYIE
+657 SLLNNYID
-665 DDINIDINIDNNK
+665 DDININIELNLDNNTK
-678 TNNFIISLN
+678 SNNFI
-687 KENDKIDLIS
+687 DKIDLIS

-710 KIEED
+710 KFEEE

-723 NEINNDNEQKT
+723 NETNNDPEKNSKDVTQT
-734 KEKEKEKEKEKYK
+734 KEKYT
-747 KNKSEYEYPSSSKQK
+747 KNKSEYEFSSSSSKQK

-773 LMKDNSNLIIP
+773 LIKDNSNLIIP
-784 NQFHPQNQNYKSQKY
+784 KNFHPQNQNY
-799 NNKSYF
+799 N
-805 SQKDEIMNNS
+805 
-815 SELNMHKNNSDQNN
+815 LNLSKNNSEQNKNN

-842 NFHSKKKRNYRN
+842 NFHSKKKRTYRN
-854 NHFIYNNYFPNN
+854 NHFIYNNNNYIPNN

-905 ILHNAKIE
+905 ILRNSKVE
-913 FQCSFYGSSI
+913 FQCAFYGSSI

-930 SDVDIMVKLRKNYEE
+930 SDVDIMVKLRKNSNE
-945 KDYINKIMN
+945 KNYINEIMN
-954 ILVENLK
+954 ILVENLQ
-961 KSELNYIKNIMPISS
+961 KSDLKYIKNIFPISS

-986 DFSDTPLFFEEI
+986 DFSDTPLFFEEL
-998 NSILLKNNNN
+998 NSILIKNNNI
-1008 SINNKDIYKLFFDIT
+1008 SINNNDINKLYFDIT
-1023 FFVTENEL
+1023 FFLTENEL

-1043 KECTLLYPQIFD
+1043 KECTLNYPQIFD
-1055 IVYIMKRFLY
+1055 IVYIMKRFLF

-1083 LMTLAFIKSYKN
+1083 LMTLAFIKLYKN
-1095 NYEIPIGSLF
+1095 NYDIPIGSLF

-1118 NTLIQPNEENN
+1118 NTLIQPSKENN

-1135 ENNLQKYSLN
+1135 NNLQKCSLN
-1145 IIDPITGLN
+1145 IIDPITELN

-1180 LKINIIGDN
+1180 LEINLMGDN
-1189 LSNDKTILYDFFSVR
+1189 SHQDKKILDEFFSV

>member
-1 MNLPPILFNNDRF
+1 MNLPPILFNNNKF
-14 PSLFNQSHSQ
+14 PSLFNQSHSE
-24 ISSSLYSFQNLCK
+24 ISSSLYSYQNLCK
-37 KLLKY
+37 KLLKF
-42 ENKES
+42 ENKDP
-47 NFEQSII
+47 NFDLNII

-65 FKYFSFKNHFIVDIL
+65 FKYFSFKNYFIVDIL

-95 KYTPGP
+95 KFTPGP
-101 LPPVSSEEKEPQDT
+101 LRENITEEKEPQDT
-115 KPIINYLNFLF
+115 KPIINFLNFLF
-126 FNKESPKFSDYFN
+126 FEKESPKFSDYFN
-139 IVDSDVVMLTRGRSE
+139 IVDSDIVMLTRGRSE

-176 NYKEDENNFF
+176 NYKEDENNSFS
-186 NEYNNVVTLSYHY
+186 EYNNVITLSYTY
-199 LEDIDKII
+199 LKDIDKII
-207 STFQIISDKSCFKNP
+207 NTFQIISDKSCFKNP
-222 IEIESQTFTVEEHGN
+222 IEIESQTYIIEEHGN
-237 SSNKNF
+237 TLNKNY

-266 EQCIIINFMYYKM
+266 EQCIIINYMYYKM
-279 YKEEISI
+279 YKEEISL

-306 KNSGEKKFEIIRTLR
+306 KNSGDKKFEIIRNLH
-321 PDEIKKTITDNPII
+321 PDEIKKTITDNPLI
-335 KKIICDKQS
+335 KKIICEKQS

-415 NYWKSKLAEDLLHD
+415 NYWKNKLAEDLLQD
-429 INNNNNSNNNDESN
+429 INNNNNDESN
-443 KKKKRRKKKKKKK
+443 KKKKRKKKKKKK
-456 SDKNEENDG
+456 KTDKNEENEN
-465 DNKNNEEK
+465 DNKINEEK
-473 TENDNDDIN
+473 DDIN
-482 KINMETNNNIINEDK
+482 EGK
-497 NNKIVDTNKD
+497 NNKINDKN
-507 EMINKNN
+507 INEEIINDNNNN
-514 NEQKNKEE
+514 NEQKSKEDKE
-522 NGNDENNNDNVNLNG
+522 QDKE
-537 KKEIIDIKEN
+537 KEILIDNKQNI
-547 LNEIQK
+547 NETKK
-553 ENKDEICEENS
+553 ENKDNEENTNEI
-564 NKIINEE
+564 NKTQKEE
-571 NNISENIILEN
+571 NNIITENIILEN
-582 TKAFENNNNINNNN
+582 EETFENKIN
-596 SNKENNISDSNKE
+596 NKENNMENINNKSE
-609 PSMQDSNITDKIE
+609 T
-622 NEKSNKK
+622 EKSNKK
-629 KKEKEFFLFPTTKE
+629 KKEKDFFLFPTTKE
-643 GIKKKKNKQKNKKN
+643 GNKKKKTKQKNKKN
-657 SLTNNYIE
+657 SLLNNYID
-665 DDINIDINIDNNK
+665 DDININIELNLDNNSK
-678 TNNFIISLN
+678 SNNFI
-687 KENDKIDLIS
+687 DKIDLIS

-710 KIEED
+710 KFEEE

-723 NEINNDNEQKT
+723 NETNNDPEKNSKDVTQT
-734 KEKEKEKEKEKYK
+734 KEKYT
-747 KNKSEYEYPSSSKQK
+747 KNKSEYEFSSSSSKQK

-773 LMKDNSNLIIP
+773 LIKDNSNLIIP
-784 NQFHPQNQNYKSQKY
+784 KNFHPQNQNY
-799 NNKSYF
+799 N
-805 SQKDEIMNNS
+805 
-815 SELNMHKNNSDQNN
+815 LNLSKNNSEQNKNN

-842 NFHSKKKRNYRN
+842 NFHSKKKRTYRN
-854 NHFIYNNYFPNN
+854 NHFIYNNNNYIPNN

-905 ILHNAKIE
+905 ILRNSKVE
-913 FQCSFYGSSI
+913 FQCAFYGSSI

-930 SDVDIMVKLRKNYEE
+930 SDVDIMVKLRKNSNE
-945 KDYINKIMN
+945 KNYINEIMN
-954 ILVENLK
+954 ILVENLQ
-961 KSELNYIKNIMPISS
+961 KSDLKYIKNIFPISS

-986 DFSDTPLFFEEI
+986 DFSDTPLFFEEL
-998 NSILLKNNNN
+998 NSILIKNNNI
-1008 SINNKDIYKLFFDIT
+1008 SINNNDINKLYFDIT
-1023 FFVTENEL
+1023 FFLTENEL

-1043 KECTLLYPQIFD
+1043 KECTLNYPQIFD
-1055 IVYIMKRFLY
+1055 IVYIMKRFLF

-1083 LMTLAFIKSYKN
+1083 LMTLAFIKLYKN
-1095 NYEIPIGSLF
+1095 NYDIPIGSLF

-1118 NTLIQPNEENN
+1118 NTLIQPSKENN

-1135 ENNLQKYSLN
+1135 NNLQKCSLN
-1145 IIDPITGLN
+1145 IIDPITELN

-1180 LKINIIGDN
+1180 LEINLMGDN
-1189 LSNDKTILYDFFSVR
+1189 SHQDKKILDEFFSV

>member
-1 MNLPPILFNNDRF
+1 MNLPPILFNNNKF
-14 PSLFNQSHSQ
+14 PSLFNQSHSE
-24 ISSSLYSFQNLCK
+24 ISSSLYSYQNLCK
-37 KLLKY
+37 KLLKF
-42 ENKES
+42 ENKDP
-47 NFEQSII
+47 NFDFNII

-65 FKYFSFKNHFIVDIL
+65 FKYFSFKNYFIVDIL

-95 KYTPGP
+95 KFTPGP
-101 LPPVSSEEKEPQDT
+101 LRENISEEKEPQDT
-115 KPIINYLNFLF
+115 KPIINFLNFLF
-126 FNKESPKFSDYFN
+126 FEKESPKFSDYFN
-139 IVDSDVVMLTRGRSE
+139 IVDSDIVMLTRGRSE

-176 NYKEDENNFF
+176 NYKEDENNSFS
-186 NEYNNVVTLSYHY
+186 EYNNVITLSYTY
-199 LEDIDKII
+199 LKDIDKII
-207 STFQIISDKSCFKNP
+207 NTFQIISDKSCFKNP
-222 IEIESQTFTVEEHGN
+222 IEIESQTYTIEEHGN
-237 SSNKNF
+237 TLNKNY

-266 EQCIIINFMYYKM
+266 EQCIIINYMYYKM
-279 YKEEISI
+279 YKEEISL

-306 KNSGEKKFEIIRTLR
+306 KNSGDKKFEIIRNLH
-321 PDEIKKTITDNPII
+321 PDEIKKTITDNPLI
-335 KKIICDKQS
+335 KKIICEKQS

-415 NYWKSKLAEDLLHD
+415 NYWKNKLAEDLLQD
-429 INNNNNSNNNDESN
+429 INNNNNKDESN
-443 KKKKRRKKKKKKK
+443 KKKKRKKKKKKK
-456 SDKNEENDG
+456 KKEKNEENEND
-465 DNKNNEEK
+465 KKINEEK
-473 TENDNDDIN
+473 DDIN
-482 KINMETNNNIINEDK
+482 EGK
-497 NNKIVDTNKD
+497 NNKINDKN
-507 EMINKNN
+507 INEEIINDNNNN
-514 NEQKNKEE
+514 NEQKSKEDKE
-522 NGNDENNNDNVNLNG
+522 QDKE
-537 KKEIIDIKEN
+537 KEILIDNKRNI
-547 LNEIQK
+547 NETKK
-553 ENKDEICEENS
+553 ENKDNEENTNEI
-564 NKIINEE
+564 NKTQKEE
-571 NNISENIILEN
+571 NNIITENIILEN
-582 TKAFENNNNINNNN
+582 EETFENKIN
-596 SNKENNISDSNKE
+596 NKENNMENINNKSE
-609 PSMQDSNITDKIE
+609 T
-622 NEKSNKK
+622 EKSNKK
-629 KKEKEFFLFPTTKE
+629 KKEKDFFLFPTTKE
-643 GIKKKKNKQKNKKN
+643 GNKKKKTKQKNKKN
-657 SLTNNYIE
+657 SLLNNYID
-665 DDINIDINIDNNK
+665 DDININIELNLDNNTK
-678 TNNFIISLN
+678 SNNFI
-687 KENDKIDLIS
+687 DKIDLIS

-710 KIEED
+710 KFEEE

-723 NEINNDNEQKT
+723 NETNNDPEKNSKDVTQT
-734 KEKEKEKEKEKYK
+734 KEKYA
-747 KNKSEYEYPSSSKQK
+747 KNKSEYEFSSSSSKQK

-773 LMKDNSNLIIP
+773 LIKDNSNLIIP
-784 NQFHPQNQNYKSQKY
+784 KNFHPQNQNY
-799 NNKSYF
+799 N
-805 SQKDEIMNNS
+805 
-815 SELNMHKNNSDQNN
+815 LNLSKNNSEQNKNN

-842 NFHSKKKRNYRN
+842 NFHSKKKRTYRN
-854 NHFIYNNYFPNN
+854 NHFIYNNNNYIPNN

-905 ILHNAKIE
+905 ILRNSKVE
-913 FQCSFYGSSI
+913 FQCAFYGSSI

-930 SDVDIMVKLRKNYEE
+930 SDVDIMVKLRKNSNE
-945 KDYINKIMN
+945 KNYINEIMN
-954 ILVENLK
+954 ILVENLQ
-961 KSELNYIKNIMPISS
+961 KSDLKYIKNIFPISS

-986 DFSDTPLFFEEI
+986 DFSDTPLFFEEL
-998 NSILLKNNNN
+998 NSILIKNNNI
-1008 SINNKDIYKLFFDIT
+1008 SINNNDINKLYFDIT
-1023 FFVTENEL
+1023 FFLTENEL

-1043 KECTLLYPQIFD
+1043 KECTLNYPQIFD
-1055 IVYIMKRFLY
+1055 IVYIMKRFLF

-1083 LMTLAFIKSYKN
+1083 LMTLAFIKLYKN
-1095 NYEIPIGSLF
+1095 NYDIPIGSLF

-1118 NTLIQPNEENN
+1118 NTLIQPSKENN

-1135 ENNLQKYSLN
+1135 NNLQKCSLN
-1145 IIDPITGLN
+1145 IIDPITELN

-1180 LKINIIGDN
+1180 LEINLMGDN
-1189 LSNDKTILYDFFSVR
+1189 SHQDKKILDEFFSV